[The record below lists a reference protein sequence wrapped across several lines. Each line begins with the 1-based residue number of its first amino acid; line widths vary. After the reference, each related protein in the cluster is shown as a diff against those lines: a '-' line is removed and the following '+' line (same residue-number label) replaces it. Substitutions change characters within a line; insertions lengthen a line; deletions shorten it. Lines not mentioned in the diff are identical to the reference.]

1 MQSIQFKRTN
11 VSGKKPTP
19 EQLQVGEVAINLKD
33 HVIFTKDRDHEVVQI
48 SVSPET
54 HAALESK
61 VDANKQELDS
71 TIAVNDRNIHAK
83 VDEIKQ
89 TTDATIAANHAE
101 INNKVDVIKRETDA
115 TIEANK
121 NKAASDLAGVKAELS
136 DTINANKNAA
146 AVATQELDTRINKKV
161 DDIKSRTDATI
172 ASNDKAI
179 NDKVDLI
186 KTETDR
192 TIAANKVYA
201 ENQLTD
207 TYNNLTGVIA
217 ANKQEAADNVAAL
230 TRDVEAKNSAIHSK
244 VDNNKSYTDSE
255 LARLESRIDAADG
268 SSDGKYIKKHVNTYT
283 DGYLLSKTA
292 NYFDD
297 PSARNLDYFGA
308 FRMNDLA
315 GHIAMILHVPHP
327 SGVNHARGFEFNY
340 GSNPVPT
347 VKTYGYDELG
357 NLSYSH
363 RMYHEG
369 DKPTP
374 AEIGVYSKAEIDR
387 LFQKT
392 LNFGIEGGWFKLGTL
407 TMPQQHGRTAK
418 IRLVGGNGY
427 NVGMN
432 GQANIIE
439 LVIRCGNNSPK
450 GVVFNAYYSIWYHEQ
465 HFCAIPTDGDNYD
478 LYAYYGAHTGFVLA
492 EYQVSSG
499 GVSLNLLDTP
509 EYLGGEKP
517 VADEIFDALNI
528 SSFNNFSN
536 RGTLNFAGNH
546 QGQYDIEHLNE
557 QPTNAKKMLRRF
569 RSSAPATIWH
579 ETVDDNAYRLA
590 TGYEDTNQELL
601 LTATSGL
608 HVKKL
613 TLDGGVTGNS
623 GIDIRRGPNESSH
636 FNFMDYRTGQDV
648 RNGWF
653 GFGDGQTKDFIWWN
667 DNGQNSINLIENG
680 ELHITG
686 GKGQKIVMN
695 SEVALSENA
704 RLAVKGGN
712 YGLILRN
719 DGSSFHILTT
729 DLKDSFGSWNNRR
742 PFSYDFADGGLYL
755 GGTETA
761 RCLHLGIDGSTR
773 LEDNLFFKAGSR
785 QSMDYLEFVHW
796 GASNVGRNNVL
807 SLRDSKG
814 FFAEFERKGDNTIQ
828 NTFFGKLKVNRGSD
842 AITVNAPTDS
852 ESVYVKGT
860 CNDVDN
866 WYIGKGGADNGL
878 AFYSY
883 KSNAAI
889 YLTNNGEVSLA
900 PQNTAVVNV
909 NRDRMHI
916 NGTQWVANQP
926 HVWGNQWQTEAPIFV
941 DFGTGIPNDT
951 YMPIIKARSQI
962 TGGYATKADFGI
974 YRHGA
979 VDTWGDAVI
988 RVGSAESGDSSH
1000 PNAIYT
1006 FRANGDFKAPAGL
1019 RAGVNLGV
1027 GTDPVLG
1034 GHSIAIGDNDTGL
1047 MWGGDGRINLLANGQ
1062 HIASWGVFH
1071 QEHPGLWSVGAGFWT
1086 EVDKAIISHGH
1097 LIQAND
1103 SYSTY
1108 VRDIYIRSDIRVKK
1122 DLVKFENASKTLSKI
1137 NGYKYLQKRG
1147 TNEDGSERWE
1157 ENAGLIAQ
1165 EVQAIL
1171 PELVEGDPDSEN
1183 LLRLNYNG
1191 VVGLNTAAINEH
1203 TEEIALL
1210 KEENN
1215 RLKEENKILH
1225 DRLAAIEAKL
1235 FG

>member
-19 EQLQVGEVAINLKD
+19 EQLQVGELALQLAD
-33 HVIFTKDRDHEVVQI
+33 HVIYTKDRDHEVVQI

-89 TTDATIAANHAE
+89 TTDSTIAANHAE

-186 KTETDR
+186 KAETDR

-230 TRDVEAKNSAIHSK
+230 TRDVEAKNTAIHSK

-297 PSARNLDYFGA
+297 PGARNLDYFGA
-308 FRMNDLA
+308 FRTNDLA
-315 GHIAMILHVPHP
+315 DHIDMILHVPHP
-327 SGVNHARGFEFNY
+327 SGVNHARGFEFTY
-340 GSNPVPT
+340 GSNPHAT
-347 VKTYGYDELG
+347 VRTYGYDELG

-374 AEIGVYSKAEIDR
+374 AEIGAYSKAEIDR
-387 LFQKT
+387 MFQKT
-392 LNFGIEGGWFKLGTL
+392 INFGVETGWFKIATAFI
-407 TMPQQHGRTAK
+407 PQNDGRSLK
-418 IRLVGGNGY
+418 IRLIGGNGW
-427 NVGMN
+427 NVGQT
-432 GQANIIE
+432 GQCNIIE
-439 LVIRCGNNSPK
+439 LVIRTSNGSPK
-450 GVVFNAYYSIWYHEQ
+450 GINFVAYHHVSGYENQ
-465 HFCAIPTDGDNYD
+465 FCAINTGDDTYD
-478 LYAYYGAHTGFVLA
+478 IYAYYFEFTNMVMA
-492 EYQVSSG
+492 EYQASSD
-499 GVSLNLLDTP
+499 VNLTVLDRP
-509 EYLGGEKP
+509 EYVGDKP
-517 VADEIFDALNI
+517 VADHIYDAYTI
-528 SSFNNFSN
+528 HSFNSFSN

-557 QPTNAKKMLRRF
+557 QQTNAKKMLRRF

-579 ETVDDNAYRLA
+579 ESVDDQNYRLA
-590 TGYEDTNQELL
+590 TGYTDVTQQLL
-601 LTATSGL
+601 LSAVTGL
-608 HVKKL
+608 HIRRL
-613 TLDGGVTGNS
+613 TIDGGLGSGSNA
-623 GIDIRRGPNESSH
+623 GIDIRRGPNEASH

-653 GFGDGQTKDFIWWN
+653 GFGDLTTKDFIWWN

-712 YGLILRN
+712 YGLIFRN
-719 DGSSFHILTT
+719 DGSDFHILTT
-729 DLKDSFGSWNNRR
+729 GLGDSFGPWNTRR
-742 PFSYDFADGGLYL
+742 PFSYNFADGGLYL

-785 QSMDYLEFVHW
+785 QSMDYMELVHW
-796 GASNVGRNNVL
+796 GASNTGRNNVL

-814 FFAEFERKGDNTIQ
+814 FLAEFERTGNNSIKTR
-828 NTFFGKLKVNRGSD
+828 FFGETFTDGTLYLNHMNNSSERFSINNWGNSEVGRAAVMEIGDSKGYHFYTERRTDNSLMFDVAGAFTVHGPNG
-842 AITVNAPTDS
+842 ITIKNSTGARHIWFRDDS
-852 ESVYVKGT
+852 ESEKAVIWATDEGILHIR
-860 CNDVDN
+860 NN
-866 WYIGKGGADNGL
+866 HGGPFTHHFQGAMIKLEGRVPYAADQGL
-878 AFYSY
+878 
-883 KSNAAI
+883 I
-889 YLTNNGEVSLA
+889 RGEVSGGA
-900 PQNTAVVNV
+900 YVAW
-909 NRDRMHI
+909 RDR
-916 NGTQWVANQP
+916 
-926 HVWGNQWQTEAPIFV
+926 
-941 DFGTGIPNDT
+941 
-951 YMPIIKARSQI
+951 
-962 TGGYATKADFGI
+962 
-974 YRHGA
+974 
-979 VDTWGDAVI
+979 
-988 RVGSAESGDSSH
+988 
-1000 PNAIYT
+1000 
-1006 FRANGDFKAPAGL
+1006 PAGL
-1019 RAGVNLGV
+1019 LVDCQQSVDSAHAIWKAVDWGRNYIAAMDVHCPGDSNN
-1027 GTDPVLG
+1027 TAAAVLHVQG
-1034 GHSIAIGDNDTGL
+1034 ADYQFHASGEFHATGNGNFND
-1047 MWGGDGRINLLANGQ
+1047 
-1062 HIASWGVFH
+1062 V
-1071 QEHPGLWSVGAGFWT
+1071 
-1086 EVDKAIISHGH
+1086 
-1097 LIQAND
+1097 
-1103 SYSTY
+1103 
-1108 VRDIYIRSDIRVKK
+1108 YIRSDRR
-1122 DLVKFENASKTLSKI
+1122 LKI
-1137 NGYKYLQKRG
+1137 NV
-1147 TNEDGSERWE
+1147 EDYE
-1157 ENAGLIAQ
+1157 ENAVDKVNKLKVKTYDKVKSLSDREVIAHEIGIIAQ
-1165 EVQAIL
+1165 DLQEVL
-1171 PELVEGDPDSEN
+1171 PEAVKTAKIG
-1183 LLRLNYNG
+1183 
-1191 VVGLNTAAINEH
+1191 GLDNP
-1203 TEEIALL
+1203 EEILTISNSAVNALL
-1210 KEENN
+1210 IKAVQEMS
-1215 RLKEENKILH
+1215 EENKLLRE
-1225 DRLAAIEAKL
+1225 RLAAIEAKL
-1235 FG
+1235 G

>member
-11 VSGKKPTP
+11 VAGKKPTP

-172 ASNDKAI
+172 VSNHKAI

-186 KTETDR
+186 KAETDR
-192 TIAANKVYA
+192 TIAANHAYA

-217 ANKQEAADNVAAL
+217 ANKQEAADSVAAL

-268 SSDGKYIKKHVNTYT
+268 SADGKYIKKHVNTYT

-327 SGVNHARGFEFNY
+327 SGVNHARGFEFTY
-340 GSNPVPT
+340 GSNPVHT
-347 VKTYGYDELG
+347 VRTYGYDELG
-357 NLSYSH
+357 HLAYSH

-374 AEIGVYSKAEIDR
+374 AEIGAYSKAEIDR

-392 LNFGIEGGWFKLGTL
+392 IDFGSESGWFKIATVYL
-407 TMPQQHGRTAK
+407 PQNYGRSAN

-427 NVGMN
+427 NVGQT
-432 GQANIIE
+432 GQCNIIE
-439 LVIRCGNNSPK
+439 LVLRTGNDSPK
-450 GVVFNAYYSIWYHEQ
+450 GINIVAYHHISGYDNLFCAINTSNDNYDVYAYYSQ
-465 HFCAIPTDGDNYD
+465 HTS
-478 LYAYYGAHTGFVLA
+478 LVLV
-492 EYQVSSG
+492 EYQASSD
-499 GVSLNLLDTP
+499 VNLTVLDRP
-509 EYLGGEKP
+509 EYVGEKP
-517 VADEIFDALNI
+517 VAEHIFDAYTI
-528 SSFNNFSN
+528 RSFNSFSN

-557 QPTNAKKMLRRF
+557 QQTNAKKMLRRF

-601 LTATSGL
+601 LTVTSGL

-613 TLDGGVTGNS
+613 TVDGGVTGNS
-623 GIDIRRGPNESSH
+623 GIDIRRGPNEASH
-636 FNFMDYRTGQDV
+636 FNFMDYRTGTDV

-712 YGLILRN
+712 YGLMLRN

-729 DLKDSFGSWNNRR
+729 NLKDSFGSWNNRR

-785 QSMDYLEFVHW
+785 QSMDYMELVHW
-796 GASNVGRNNVL
+796 GASNTGRNNVL

-814 FFAEFERKGDNTIQ
+814 FLAEFERLGDNTIK

-842 AITVNAPTDS
+842 AITINAETGDS
-852 ESVYVKGT
+852 SVYLLGT
-860 CNDVDN
+860 CADNNN

-883 KSNAAI
+883 ATNAAI
-889 YLTNNGEVSLA
+889 NITNAGDIALSPKGIEMTHVNNVRFYVHGERW
-900 PQNTAVVNV
+900 TASQSGGWN
-909 NRDRMHI
+909 D
-916 NGTQWVANQP
+916 QW
-926 HVWGNQWQTEAPIFV
+926 GLEAPIFV
-941 DFGTGIPNDT
+941 DHGYVGPDS
-951 YMPIIKARSQI
+951 YYPILKGRSLI
-962 TGGYATKADFGI
+962 TNQGYTTAVDFGL
-974 YRHGA
+974 RR
-979 VDTWGDAVI
+979 VPQNWGQAII
-988 RVGSAESGDSSH
+988 RVGSAEASPAAGH
-1000 PNAIYT
+1000 PQAVFEFHHDGT
-1006 FRANGDFKAPAGL
+1006 FYCPSNGNFSD
-1019 RAGVNLGV
+1019 V
-1027 GTDPVLG
+1027 
-1034 GHSIAIGDNDTGL
+1034 
-1047 MWGGDGRINLLANGQ
+1047 
-1062 HIASWGVFH
+1062 
-1071 QEHPGLWSVGAGFWT
+1071 
-1086 EVDKAIISHGH
+1086 
-1097 LIQAND
+1097 
-1103 SYSTY
+1103 
-1108 VRDIYIRSDIRVKK
+1108 YIRSDDR
-1122 DLVKFENASKTLSKI
+1122 LKI
-1137 NGYKYLQKRG
+1137 NKEELENGALEKVCRLKVYTYDKVKSIKDRSVIKREAG
-1147 TNEDGSERWE
+1147 IIAQDLEKELPEAVSKVEVDGSDVLTIS
-1157 ENAGLIAQ
+1157 NSA
-1165 EVQAIL
+1165 V
-1171 PELVEGDPDSEN
+1171 N
-1183 LLRLNYNG
+1183 
-1191 VVGLNTAAINEH
+1191 
-1203 TEEIALL
+1203 ALL
-1210 KEENN
+1210 IKAIQEMS
-1215 RLKEENKILH
+1215 EENKILRE
-1225 DRLAAIEAKL
+1225 RLAAIEAKL
-1235 FG
+1235 G

>member
-186 KTETDR
+186 KAETDR
-192 TIAANKVYA
+192 TIAANHAYA

-230 TRDVEAKNSAIHSK
+230 TRDVEAKNTAIHSK

-268 SSDGKYIKKHVNTYT
+268 SSDGKYIKKHVNTCT

-292 NYFDD
+292 NPFDD
-297 PSARNLDYFGA
+297 PSALNLDYFGA

-327 SGVNHARGFEFNY
+327 SGVNHARGFEFTY
-340 GSNPVPT
+340 GSNPVHT
-347 VKTYGYDELG
+347 VRTYGYDELG
-357 NLSYSH
+357 HLAYSH

-374 AEIGVYSKAEIDR
+374 AEIGAYSKAEIDR

-427 NVGMN
+427 NVGHN

-450 GVVFNAYYSIWYHEQ
+450 GVVFNAYYTIWHYEQ

-536 RGTLNFAGNH
+536 RGTLNFGGNH

-557 QPTNAKKMLRRF
+557 QQTNAKKKLRRF

-579 ETVDDNAYRLA
+579 ETVDDQNYRLA
-590 TGYEDTNQELL
+590 TGYDDVNQQLL
-601 LTATSGL
+601 LSAASGL

-667 DNGQNSINLIENG
+667 DNGQNSINLIEDG

-686 GKGQKIVMN
+686 GRGQKIVMN

-719 DGSSFHILTT
+719 DGTSFHILTT
-729 DLKDSFGSWNNRR
+729 DLKDSFGNWNNRR
-742 PFSYDFADGGLYL
+742 PFSYDFAEGGLDL
-755 GGTETA
+755 GGTATA

-773 LEDNLFFKAGSR
+773 IEDNLVFRAGSR
-785 QSMDYLEFVHW
+785 QSMDYIELIHW
-796 GASNVGRNNVL
+796 GNSNTGRNNVL
-807 SLRDSKG
+807 SMRDSKG
-814 FFAEFERKGDNTIQ
+814 FLAEFERTGTNGVKTR
-828 NTFFGKLKVNRGSD
+828 FFGETFTDGTLYLNQMNNSSERFSINNWGNSEVGRAAVMEVGDSKGYHFYTERRTDNIVVFDVSGALTVHGPNGITIKNSTGARHIWFRDDSEAEKAVIWATDEGILNIRNNYGGSFSHHFRGAMILSGGRVPYNSEYALIRGNISGGAWVDWRNRPAGLLVDCQDSRNQAYNIWKATHWGEQHLAAMGVHAGGGNPHVILHVGGSD
-842 AITVNAPTDS
+842 YGFGFNGDFTAGAA
-852 ESVYVKGT
+852 VY
-860 CNDVDN
+860 CNDV
-866 WYIGKGGADNGL
+866 
-878 AFYSY
+878 
-883 KSNAAI
+883 
-889 YLTNNGEVSLA
+889 
-900 PQNTAVVNV
+900 
-909 NRDRMHI
+909 
-916 NGTQWVANQP
+916 
-926 HVWGNQWQTEAPIFV
+926 
-941 DFGTGIPNDT
+941 
-951 YMPIIKARSQI
+951 
-962 TGGYATKADFGI
+962 
-974 YRHGA
+974 
-979 VDTWGDAVI
+979 
-988 RVGSAESGDSSH
+988 
-1000 PNAIYT
+1000 
-1006 FRANGDFKAPAGL
+1006 
-1019 RAGVNLGV
+1019 
-1027 GTDPVLG
+1027 
-1034 GHSIAIGDNDTGL
+1034 
-1047 MWGGDGRINLLANGQ
+1047 
-1062 HIASWGVFH
+1062 
-1071 QEHPGLWSVGAGFWT
+1071 
-1086 EVDKAIISHGH
+1086 
-1097 LIQAND
+1097 
-1103 SYSTY
+1103 
-1108 VRDIYIRSDIRVKK
+1108 YIRSDRR
-1122 DLVKFENASKTLSKI
+1122 LKI
-1137 NGYKYLQKRG
+1137 NV
-1147 TNEDGSERWE
+1147 EDYE
-1157 ENAGLIAQ
+1157 ENAVDKVNKLKVKTYDKVKSLSDREVIGHEIGIIAQ
-1165 EVQAIL
+1165 DLQEVL
-1171 PELVEGDPDSEN
+1171 PEAVSTSS
-1183 LLRLNYNG
+1183 
-1191 VVGLNTAAINEH
+1191 VGSQDNP
-1203 TEEIALL
+1203 EEILTISNSAVNALL
-1210 KEENN
+1210 IKAVQEMS
-1215 RLKEENKILH
+1215 EENKLLRE
-1225 DRLAAIEAKL
+1225 RLAAIEAKL
-1235 FG
+1235 G

>member
-230 TRDVEAKNSAIHSK
+230 TRDVEAKNTAIHSK

-268 SSDGKYIKKHVNTYT
+268 SADGKYIKKHVNTYT

-297 PSARNLDYFGA
+297 PNARNLDYFGA

-327 SGVNHARGFEFNY
+327 SGVNHARGFEFTY
-340 GSNPVPT
+340 GSNPVHT
-347 VKTYGYDELG
+347 VRTYGYDELG
-357 NLSYSH
+357 HLAYSH

-369 DKPTP
+369 DKPSP
-374 AEIGVYSKAEIDR
+374 SELNVYSKQEVDR
-387 LFQKT
+387 MFQKT
-392 LNFGIEGGWFKLGTL
+392 IDFGSESGWFKIATVYL
-407 TMPQQHGRTAK
+407 PQNYGRSAK

-427 NVGMN
+427 NVGQT
-432 GQANIIE
+432 GQCNIIE
-439 LVIRCGNNSPK
+439 LVLRTGNDSPK
-450 GVVFNAYYSIWYHEQ
+450 GINIVAYHHISGYDNQ
-465 HFCAIPTDGDNYD
+465 FCAINTSNDNYD
-478 LYAYYGAHTGFVLA
+478 IYAQYSQHTSLVLV
-492 EYQVSSG
+492 EYQASIDV
-499 GVSLNLLDTP
+499 NLTVLDRP
-509 EYLGGEKP
+509 EYVGEKP
-517 VADEIFDALNI
+517 VAEHIFDAYTI
-528 SSFNNFSN
+528 RSFNSFSN

-557 QPTNAKKMLRRF
+557 QQTNAKKMLRRF

-653 GFGDGQTKDFIWWN
+653 GFGDGQTKDFIWCN
-667 DNGQNSINLIENG
+667 DNGQNSINLIEDG

-712 YGLILRN
+712 YGLMLRN

-785 QSMDYLEFVHW
+785 QSMDYMELVHW
-796 GASNVGRNNVL
+796 GASNTGRNNVL

-814 FFAEFERKGDNTIQ
+814 FFAEFERLGDNTIK

-842 AITVNAPTDS
+842 AIIMNAESGDS
-852 ESVYVKGT
+852 SIYLLGT
-860 CNDVDN
+860 CADNNN

-883 KSNAAI
+883 ATNAAVNI
-889 YLTNNGEVSLA
+889 TNAGDIALSPKGVEMTHVNNVRFYVHGERW
-900 PQNTAVVNV
+900 TASQSGAWN
-909 NRDRMHI
+909 D
-916 NGTQWVANQP
+916 QW
-926 HVWGNQWQTEAPIFV
+926 GLEAPIFV
-941 DFGTGIPNDT
+941 DHGYVAPDC
-951 YMPIIKARSQI
+951 YYPIIKGRSLI
-962 TGGYATKADFGI
+962 TNQGYTTAVDFGM
-974 YRHGA
+974 RR
-979 VDTWGDAVI
+979 VPQNWGQAII
-988 RVGSAESGDSSH
+988 RVGSAENSPAAGH
-1000 PNAIYT
+1000 PQAVFEFHHDGT
-1006 FRANGDFKAPAGL
+1006 FYSPGNGNF
-1019 RAGVNLGV
+1019 
-1027 GTDPVLG
+1027 
-1034 GHSIAIGDNDTGL
+1034 ND
-1047 MWGGDGRINLLANGQ
+1047 
-1062 HIASWGVFH
+1062 V
-1071 QEHPGLWSVGAGFWT
+1071 
-1086 EVDKAIISHGH
+1086 
-1097 LIQAND
+1097 
-1103 SYSTY
+1103 
-1108 VRDIYIRSDIRVKK
+1108 YIRSDGR
-1122 DLVKFENASKTLSKI
+1122 LKI
-1137 NGYKYLQKRG
+1137 NV
-1147 TNEDGSERWE
+1147 EDYE
-1157 ENAGLIAQ
+1157 ENAVDKVNKLKVKTYDKVKSLNDREVIGHEIGIIAQ
-1165 EVQAIL
+1165 DLQEVL
-1171 PELVEGDPDSEN
+1171 PEAVKTAKIG
-1183 LLRLNYNG
+1183 
-1191 VVGLNTAAINEH
+1191 GLDNP
-1203 TEEIALL
+1203 EEILTISNSAVNALL
-1210 KEENN
+1210 IKAVQEMS
-1215 RLKEENKILH
+1215 EENKLLRE
-1225 DRLAAIEAKL
+1225 RLAAIEAKL
-1235 FG
+1235 G

>member
-186 KTETDR
+186 KAETDR
-192 TIAANKVYA
+192 TIAANKAYA

-230 TRDVEAKNSAIHSK
+230 TRDVEAKNTAIHSK

-297 PSARNLDYFGA
+297 PGARNLDYFGA

-340 GSNPVPT
+340 GSNVVPT

-357 NLSYSH
+357 HLAYSH

-374 AEIGVYSKAEIDR
+374 AEIGAYSKAEIDR
-387 LFQKT
+387 MFQKT
-392 LNFGIEGGWFKLGTL
+392 LDFGIESGWFKIATVYL
-407 TMPQQHGRTAK
+407 PQQYGRSAK
-418 IRLVGGNGY
+418 IRLVGGNGW
-427 NVGMN
+427 NVGKT
-432 GQANIIE
+432 GQCNIIE
-439 LVIRCGNNSPK
+439 LVIRTGNGSPK
-450 GVVFNAYYSIWYHEQ
+450 GINFVAYHHVSGDDNQ
-465 HFCAIPTDGDNYD
+465 FCAINTSDDNYD
-478 LYAYYGAHTGFVLA
+478 IYAYYAGCTNMVMA
-492 EYQVSSG
+492 EYQASSD
-499 GVSLNLLDTP
+499 VNLTVLDHP
-509 EYLGGEKP
+509 EYIGEKP
-517 VADEIFDALNI
+517 VSEHIFDAYTI
-528 SSFNNFSN
+528 YSFNSFSN
-536 RGTLNFAGNH
+536 KGTLNFGGNH

-557 QPTNAKKMLRRF
+557 QQTNAKKKLRRF
-569 RSSAPATIWH
+569 RSSGPATIWH
-579 ETVDDNAYRLA
+579 ETVDDNQYRLA

-613 TLDGGVTGNS
+613 TLDGGVGNA
-623 GIDIRRGPNESSH
+623 GIDIRRGPNEASH

-667 DNGQNSINLIENG
+667 DNGQNSLNLLENG
-680 ELHITG
+680 ELQISG
-686 GKGQKIVMN
+686 GKGQKIVMY

-719 DGSSFHILTT
+719 DGASFHILTT

-785 QSMDYLEFVHW
+785 QSMDYMELVHW
-796 GASNVGRNNVL
+796 GASNIGRNNVL

-814 FFAEFERKGDNTIQ
+814 FFAEFERLGDNTIK
-828 NTFFGKLKVNRGSD
+828 NSFFGKLKVNRGSD

-889 YLTNNGEVSLA
+889 YLTNNGEVLLA
-900 PQNTAVVNV
+900 PQNTAIVNV
-909 NRDRMHI
+909 NRDRIHI

-926 HVWGNQWQTEAPIFV
+926 HGWGNQWLSEAPIFV
-941 DFGTGIPNDT
+941 DFGTGVPNDT

-974 YRHGA
+974 YRHGT
-979 VDTWGDAVI
+979 DTWGDAVI

-1047 MWGGDGRINLLANGQ
+1047 VWGGDGRINMFANGQ
-1062 HIASWGVFH
+1062 HIASWGTMY
-1071 QEHPGLWSVGAGFWT
+1071 QEHSGLWGSHGGLWT

-1097 LIQAND
+1097 LVQAND
-1103 SYSTY
+1103 NYSTY

-1191 VVGLNTAAINEH
+1191 VIGLITAAINEH

>member
-19 EQLQVGEVAINLKD
+19 EQLQVGELALQLAD
-33 HVIFTKDRDHEVVQI
+33 HVIYTKDRDHEVVQI

-89 TTDATIAANHAE
+89 TTDSTIAANHAE

-172 ASNDKAI
+172 ASNHKAI

-186 KTETDR
+186 KAETDR
-192 TIAANKVYA
+192 TIAANQAYA

-217 ANKQEAADNVAAL
+217 ANKQEAADSVAAL

-268 SSDGKYIKKHVNTYT
+268 SADGKYIKKHVNTYT

-297 PSARNLDYFGA
+297 PNARNLDYFGA

-327 SGVNHARGFEFNY
+327 SGVNHARGFEFTY
-340 GSNPVPT
+340 GSNPVHT
-347 VKTYGYDELG
+347 VRTYGYDELG
-357 NLSYSH
+357 HLAYSH

-369 DKPTP
+369 DKPSP
-374 AEIGVYSKAEIDR
+374 SELNVYSKQEVDR
-387 LFQKT
+387 MFQKT
-392 LNFGIEGGWFKLGTL
+392 IDFGSESGWFKIATVYL
-407 TMPQQHGRTAK
+407 PQNYGRSAK

-427 NVGMN
+427 NVGQT
-432 GQANIIE
+432 GQCNIIE
-439 LVIRCGNNSPK
+439 LVLRTGNDSPK
-450 GVVFNAYYSIWYHEQ
+450 GINIVAYHHISGYDNQ
-465 HFCAIPTDGDNYD
+465 FCAINTSNDNYD
-478 LYAYYGAHTGFVLA
+478 IYAQYSQHTSLVLV
-492 EYQVSSG
+492 EYQASNDV
-499 GVSLNLLDTP
+499 NLTVLDRP
-509 EYLGGEKP
+509 EYVGEKP
-517 VADEIFDALNI
+517 VAEHIFDAYTI
-528 SSFNNFSN
+528 RSFNSFSN

-557 QPTNAKKMLRRF
+557 QQTNAKKMLRRF

-601 LTATSGL
+601 LTVTSGL

-613 TLDGGVTGNS
+613 TLDGGITGNA
-623 GIDIRRGPNESSH
+623 GIDIRRGPNEASH

-653 GFGDGQTKDFIWWN
+653 GFGDRTTKDFIWWN

-719 DGSSFHILTT
+719 DGSGFHILTT

-773 LEDNLFFKAGSR
+773 IEDNLVFRSGSR
-785 QSMDYLEFVHW
+785 QSMDYIEMIHW
-796 GASNVGRNNVL
+796 GNSNTGRNNVL
-807 SLRDSKG
+807 SMRDSKG
-814 FFAEFERKGDNTIQ
+814 FLAEFERTGTNSIKTRFFGETFTDGTFYLNQMNNSSERFVINNWGNSEVGRAAVLEVGDSKGYHFYAERRTDNSSLFSVGGALFVHGPSGITIKNSAGARHVWFKDDYDNEKAVIWATDEGILHLRNNHEGAFSHHFQ
-828 NTFFGKLKVNRGSD
+828 GAMIKLEGRVPYDAAKGLLRGEVDGGAYIAWRDRPAGLLVDCQKSIDSAHAVWKAVDWGRQYIAAMDVHCPGDGNNTAAAVLHVQAADYQFHASGEFHASGNGNFNDVYIRSDRRLKDNVEDYTGNALSLIGKLKVKTYD
-842 AITVNAPTDS
+842 K
-852 ESVYVKGT
+852 VKSLK
-860 CNDVDN
+860 DREI
-866 WYIGKGGADNGL
+866 IGHE
-878 AFYSY
+878 
-883 KSNAAI
+883 I
-889 YLTNNGEVSLA
+889 
-900 PQNTAVVNV
+900 
-909 NRDRMHI
+909 
-916 NGTQWVANQP
+916 
-926 HVWGNQWQTEAPIFV
+926 
-941 DFGTGIPNDT
+941 GI
-951 YMPIIKARSQI
+951 
-962 TGGYATKADFGI
+962 
-974 YRHGA
+974 
-979 VDTWGDAVI
+979 
-988 RVGSAESGDSSH
+988 
-1000 PNAIYT
+1000 
-1006 FRANGDFKAPAGL
+1006 
-1019 RAGVNLGV
+1019 
-1027 GTDPVLG
+1027 
-1034 GHSIAIGDNDTGL
+1034 
-1047 MWGGDGRINLLANGQ
+1047 
-1062 HIASWGVFH
+1062 
-1071 QEHPGLWSVGAGFWT
+1071 
-1086 EVDKAIISHGH
+1086 
-1097 LIQAND
+1097 
-1103 SYSTY
+1103 
-1108 VRDIYIRSDIRVKK
+1108 
-1122 DLVKFENASKTLSKI
+1122 
-1137 NGYKYLQKRG
+1137 
-1147 TNEDGSERWE
+1147 
-1157 ENAGLIAQ
+1157 IAQ
-1165 EVQAIL
+1165 DLQEIL
-1171 PELVEGDPDSEN
+1171 PEAVKSSKVGNLDNPDDVLTISN
-1183 LLRLNYNG
+1183 SAVN
-1191 VVGLNTAAINEH
+1191 
-1203 TEEIALL
+1203 ALL
-1210 KEENN
+1210 IKAVQEMS
-1215 RLKEENKILH
+1215 EENKLLRE
-1225 DRLAAIEAKL
+1225 RLAAIEAKL
-1235 FG
+1235 G

>member
-89 TTDATIAANHAE
+89 TTDSTIAANHTE

-186 KTETDR
+186 KAETDR

-230 TRDVEAKNSAIHSK
+230 TRDVEAKNTAIHSK

-268 SSDGKYIKKHVNTYT
+268 SADGKYIKKHVNTYT

-297 PSARNLDYFGA
+297 PNARNLDYFGA

-327 SGVNHARGFEFNY
+327 SGVNHARGFEFTY
-340 GSNPVPT
+340 GSNPVHT
-347 VKTYGYDELG
+347 VRTYGYDELG
-357 NLSYSH
+357 HLAYSH

-374 AEIGVYSKAEIDR
+374 SELNVYSKQEVDR
-387 LFQKT
+387 MFQKT
-392 LNFGIEGGWFKLGTL
+392 INFGVETGWFKIATAFI
-407 TMPQQHGRTAK
+407 PQNDGRSLK
-418 IRLVGGNGY
+418 IRLIGGNGW
-427 NVGMN
+427 NVGQT
-432 GQANIIE
+432 GQCNIIE
-439 LVIRCGNNSPK
+439 LVIRTSNGSPK
-450 GVVFNAYYSIWYHEQ
+450 GINFVAYHHVSGYENQ
-465 HFCAIPTDGDNYD
+465 FCAINTGDDTYD
-478 LYAYYGAHTGFVLA
+478 IYAYYYEFTNMVMA
-492 EYQVSSG
+492 EYQASSD
-499 GVSLNLLDTP
+499 VNLTVFDRP
-509 EYLGGEKP
+509 EYVGEKP
-517 VADEIFDALNI
+517 VADHIYDAYTI
-528 SSFNNFSN
+528 HSFNSFSN

-546 QGQYDIEHLNE
+546 QGQYDIEHMNE

-569 RSSAPATIWH
+569 RSSASATIWH
-579 ETVDDNAYRLA
+579 ETVDDQNYRLA
-590 TGYEDTNQELL
+590 TGGTDSGQQLL
-601 LTATSGL
+601 LSSGTGL
-608 HVKKL
+608 HIRRL
-613 TLDGGVTGNS
+613 TIDGGLGSGSNA

-653 GFGDGQTKDFIWWN
+653 GFGDLTTKDFIWWN

-686 GKGQKIVMN
+686 GRGQKIVMN

-712 YGLILRN
+712 YGVIFRN
-719 DGSSFHILTT
+719 DGISFHLLTT

-742 PFSYDFADGGLYL
+742 PFSYDFAEGGLDL
-755 GGTETA
+755 GGTATA

-773 LEDNLFFKAGSR
+773 IEDNLVFRAGSR
-785 QSMDYLEFVHW
+785 QSMDYIEMIHW
-796 GASNVGRNNVL
+796 GNSNTARDNVL
-807 SLRDSKG
+807 SMKDSKG
-814 FFAEFERKGDNTIQ
+814 FLAEFERVGGTNGVKTRFFGETFTDGTLYLNQMNNSSERFSINNWGNSEVGRAAVMEIGDSKGYHFYTERRTDNSLMFDVAGAFTVHGPSGITIKNSDGARHIWFRDNSDTEKAVIWATDEGILHIRNNHGGPFGHHFKGAMIQ
-828 NTFFGKLKVNRGSD
+828 LEGRVPYAADQGLLRGEVSGGAYIAWRDRPAGLLVDCQQSVDSAHAVWKAVDWGRQYIAAMDVHCPGDGNNTAAAVLHVQAADYQFHASGEFHASGNGNFNDVYIRSDRRLKDNIEDYTGNALSLIGKLKVKTYD
-842 AITVNAPTDS
+842 K
-852 ESVYVKGT
+852 VKSLK
-860 CNDVDN
+860 DREI
-866 WYIGKGGADNGL
+866 IGHE
-878 AFYSY
+878 
-883 KSNAAI
+883 I
-889 YLTNNGEVSLA
+889 
-900 PQNTAVVNV
+900 
-909 NRDRMHI
+909 
-916 NGTQWVANQP
+916 
-926 HVWGNQWQTEAPIFV
+926 
-941 DFGTGIPNDT
+941 GI
-951 YMPIIKARSQI
+951 
-962 TGGYATKADFGI
+962 
-974 YRHGA
+974 
-979 VDTWGDAVI
+979 
-988 RVGSAESGDSSH
+988 
-1000 PNAIYT
+1000 
-1006 FRANGDFKAPAGL
+1006 
-1019 RAGVNLGV
+1019 
-1027 GTDPVLG
+1027 
-1034 GHSIAIGDNDTGL
+1034 
-1047 MWGGDGRINLLANGQ
+1047 
-1062 HIASWGVFH
+1062 
-1071 QEHPGLWSVGAGFWT
+1071 
-1086 EVDKAIISHGH
+1086 
-1097 LIQAND
+1097 
-1103 SYSTY
+1103 
-1108 VRDIYIRSDIRVKK
+1108 
-1122 DLVKFENASKTLSKI
+1122 
-1137 NGYKYLQKRG
+1137 
-1147 TNEDGSERWE
+1147 
-1157 ENAGLIAQ
+1157 IAQ
-1165 EVQAIL
+1165 DLQEIL
-1171 PELVEGDPDSEN
+1171 PEAVKSSKVGNLDNPDDVLTISN
-1183 LLRLNYNG
+1183 SAVN
-1191 VVGLNTAAINEH
+1191 
-1203 TEEIALL
+1203 ALL
-1210 KEENN
+1210 IKAVQEMS
-1215 RLKEENKILH
+1215 EENKILRE
-1225 DRLAAIEAKL
+1225 RLAAIEAKL
-1235 FG
+1235 G

>member
-11 VSGKKPTP
+11 VAGKKPTP
-19 EQLQVGEVAINLKD
+19 EQLQVGELALQLAD
-33 HVIFTKDRDHEVVQI
+33 HVIYTKDRDHEVVQI

-186 KTETDR
+186 KAETDR
-192 TIAANKVYA
+192 TIAANKAYA

-230 TRDVEAKNSAIHSK
+230 TRDVEAKNTAIHSK

-268 SSDGKYIKKHVNTYT
+268 SADGKYIKKHVNTYT

-327 SGVNHARGFEFNY
+327 SGVNHARGFEFTY
-340 GSNPVPT
+340 GSNPVHT
-347 VKTYGYDELG
+347 VRTYGYDELG
-357 NLSYSH
+357 HLAYSH

-374 AEIGVYSKAEIDR
+374 AEIGAYSKAEIDR

-392 LNFGIEGGWFKLGTL
+392 IDFGSESGWFKIATVYL
-407 TMPQQHGRTAK
+407 PQNYGRSAK

-427 NVGMN
+427 NVGQT
-432 GQANIIE
+432 GQCNIIE
-439 LVIRCGNNSPK
+439 LVLRTGNDSPK
-450 GVVFNAYYSIWYHEQ
+450 GINIVAYHHISGYDNQ
-465 HFCAIPTDGDNYD
+465 FCAINTSNDNYD
-478 LYAYYGAHTGFVLA
+478 IYAQYSQHTSLVLV
-492 EYQVSSG
+492 EYQASSD
-499 GVSLNLLDTP
+499 VNLTVLDRP
-509 EYLGGEKP
+509 EYVGEKP
-517 VADEIFDALNI
+517 VAEHIFDAYTI
-528 SSFNNFSN
+528 RSFNSFSN

-569 RSSAPATIWH
+569 RSCAPATIWH

-601 LTATSGL
+601 LTVTSGL

-653 GFGDGQTKDFIWWN
+653 GFGDGTTKDFIWWN
-667 DNGQNSINLIENG
+667 DNGQNSINLIEDG

-712 YGLILRN
+712 YGLMLRN

-755 GGTETA
+755 GGTATA

-785 QSMDYLEFVHW
+785 QSMDYMELVHW
-796 GASNVGRNNVL
+796 GASNTGRNNVL

-814 FFAEFERKGDNTIQ
+814 FFAEFERLGDNTIK

-842 AITVNAPTDS
+842 AIIMNAETGDS
-852 ESVYVKGT
+852 SIYLLGT
-860 CNDVDN
+860 CADNNN

-883 KSNAAI
+883 ATNAAVNI
-889 YLTNNGEVSLA
+889 TNAGDIALSPKGVEMTHVNNVRFYVHGERW
-900 PQNTAVVNV
+900 TASQSGGWG
-909 NRDRMHI
+909 D
-916 NGTQWVANQP
+916 QW
-926 HVWGNQWQTEAPIFV
+926 GLEAPIFV
-941 DFGTGIPNDT
+941 DHGYVGPDS
-951 YMPIIKARSQI
+951 YYPIIKGRSLI
-962 TGGYATKADFGI
+962 TNQGYTTAVDFGL
-974 YRHGA
+974 RR
-979 VDTWGDAVI
+979 VPQNWGQAII
-988 RVGSAESGDSSH
+988 RVGSAENSPAAGH
-1000 PNAIYT
+1000 PQAVFEFHHDGT
-1006 FRANGDFKAPAGL
+1006 FYCPGNGNF
-1019 RAGVNLGV
+1019 
-1027 GTDPVLG
+1027 
-1034 GHSIAIGDNDTGL
+1034 ND
-1047 MWGGDGRINLLANGQ
+1047 
-1062 HIASWGVFH
+1062 V
-1071 QEHPGLWSVGAGFWT
+1071 
-1086 EVDKAIISHGH
+1086 
-1097 LIQAND
+1097 
-1103 SYSTY
+1103 
-1108 VRDIYIRSDIRVKK
+1108 YIRSDRR
-1122 DLVKFENASKTLSKI
+1122 LKI
-1137 NGYKYLQKRG
+1137 NV
-1147 TNEDGSERWE
+1147 EDYE
-1157 ENAGLIAQ
+1157 ENAVDKVNKLKVKTYDKVKSLNDREVIGHEIGIIAQ
-1165 EVQAIL
+1165 DLQEVL
-1171 PELVEGDPDSEN
+1171 PEAVK
-1183 LLRLNYNG
+1183 
-1191 VVGLNTAAINEH
+1191 TANIGGFDNP
-1203 TEEIALL
+1203 EEILTISNSAVNALL
-1210 KEENN
+1210 IKAVQEMS
-1215 RLKEENKILH
+1215 EENKLLRE
-1225 DRLAAIEAKL
+1225 RLAAIEAKL
-1235 FG
+1235 G

>member
-172 ASNDKAI
+172 VSNHKAI

-186 KTETDR
+186 KAETDR
-192 TIAANKVYA
+192 TIAANHAYA

-230 TRDVEAKNSAIHSK
+230 TRDVEAKNTAIHSK

-268 SSDGKYIKKHVNTYT
+268 SSDGKYIKKHVNTCT

-292 NYFDD
+292 NPFDD
-297 PSARNLDYFGA
+297 PSALNLDYFGA

-327 SGVNHARGFEFNY
+327 SGVNHARGFEFTY
-340 GSNPVPT
+340 GSNPVHT
-347 VKTYGYDELG
+347 VRTYGYDELG
-357 NLSYSH
+357 HLAYSH

-374 AEIGVYSKAEIDR
+374 AEIGAYSKAEIDR

-427 NVGMN
+427 NVGHN

-450 GVVFNAYYSIWYHEQ
+450 GVVFNAYYTIWHYEQ

-536 RGTLNFAGNH
+536 RGTLNFGGNH

-557 QPTNAKKMLRRF
+557 QQTNAKKKLRRF

-579 ETVDDNAYRLA
+579 ETVDDQNYRLA
-590 TGYEDTNQELL
+590 TGYDDVNQQLL
-601 LTATSGL
+601 LSAASGL

-623 GIDIRRGPNESSH
+623 GIDIRRGPNEASH

-712 YGLILRN
+712 YGLIFRN
-719 DGSSFHILTT
+719 DGTSFHILTT
-729 DLKDSFGSWNNRR
+729 NLKDSFGNWNNRR
-742 PFSYDFADGGLYL
+742 PFSYDFAEGGLVL
-755 GGTETA
+755 GGTATA

-773 LEDNLFFKAGSR
+773 IEDNMVFRSGSR
-785 QSMDYLEFVHW
+785 QSMDYIELIHW
-796 GASNVGRNNVL
+796 GASNTGRNNVL
-807 SLRDSKG
+807 SMRDSKG
-814 FFAEFERKGDNTIQ
+814 FLAEFERVGGTNGVKTR
-828 NTFFGKLKVNRGSD
+828 FFGETFTDGTLYLNQMNNSSERFSINNWGNSEVGRAAVMEIGDSKGYHFYTERRTDNSLAFDVAGAFTVHGPNG
-842 AITVNAPTDS
+842 ITVKNSTGARHIWFRDDSDTEKAVIWATDEGILHIRNNHGGQFSHHFQGAMIKAGERVPYNS
-852 ESVYVKGT
+852 EYALIRGDISGGAWVDWRARPAGLLVDCQDSRNQAYNIWKATHWGEQHLAAMGVHAGGGNPHVVLHVGGNDYGFAFNGDFTAGAAVY
-860 CNDVDN
+860 CNDV
-866 WYIGKGGADNGL
+866 
-878 AFYSY
+878 
-883 KSNAAI
+883 
-889 YLTNNGEVSLA
+889 
-900 PQNTAVVNV
+900 
-909 NRDRMHI
+909 
-916 NGTQWVANQP
+916 
-926 HVWGNQWQTEAPIFV
+926 
-941 DFGTGIPNDT
+941 
-951 YMPIIKARSQI
+951 
-962 TGGYATKADFGI
+962 
-974 YRHGA
+974 
-979 VDTWGDAVI
+979 
-988 RVGSAESGDSSH
+988 
-1000 PNAIYT
+1000 
-1006 FRANGDFKAPAGL
+1006 
-1019 RAGVNLGV
+1019 
-1027 GTDPVLG
+1027 
-1034 GHSIAIGDNDTGL
+1034 
-1047 MWGGDGRINLLANGQ
+1047 
-1062 HIASWGVFH
+1062 
-1071 QEHPGLWSVGAGFWT
+1071 
-1086 EVDKAIISHGH
+1086 
-1097 LIQAND
+1097 
-1103 SYSTY
+1103 
-1108 VRDIYIRSDIRVKK
+1108 YIRSDRR
-1122 DLVKFENASKTLSKI
+1122 LKI
-1137 NGYKYLQKRG
+1137 NV
-1147 TNEDGSERWE
+1147 EDYE
-1157 ENAGLIAQ
+1157 ENAVDKVNKLKVKTYDKVKSLSDREVIAHEIGIIAQ
-1165 EVQAIL
+1165 DLQEIL
-1171 PELVEGDPDSEN
+1171 PEAVSTSN
-1183 LLRLNYNG
+1183 
-1191 VVGLNTAAINEH
+1191 VGSLDNP
-1203 TEEIALL
+1203 EEILTISNSAVNALL
-1210 KEENN
+1210 IKAVQEMS
-1215 RLKEENKILH
+1215 EENKLLRE
-1225 DRLAAIEAKL
+1225 RLAAIEAKL
-1235 FG
+1235 G

>member
-19 EQLQVGEVAINLKD
+19 EQLQVGELALQLAD
-33 HVIFTKDRDHEVVQI
+33 HVIYTKDRDHEVVQI

-89 TTDATIAANHAE
+89 TTDSTIAANHAE

-186 KTETDR
+186 KAETDR

-230 TRDVEAKNSAIHSK
+230 TRDVEAKNTAIHSK

-297 PSARNLDYFGA
+297 PGARNLDYFGA
-308 FRMNDLA
+308 FRTNDLA
-315 GHIAMILHVPHP
+315 DHIAMILHVPHP
-327 SGVNHARGFEFNY
+327 SGVNHARGFEFTY
-340 GSNPVPT
+340 GSNPHAT
-347 VKTYGYDELG
+347 VRTYGYDELG
-357 NLSYSH
+357 HLAYSH

-374 AEIGVYSKAEIDR
+374 AEIGAYSKAEIDR
-387 LFQKT
+387 MFQKT
-392 LNFGIEGGWFKLGTL
+392 INFGVETGWFKIATAFI
-407 TMPQQHGRTAK
+407 PQNDGRSLK
-418 IRLVGGNGY
+418 IRLIGGNGW
-427 NVGMN
+427 NVGQT
-432 GQANIIE
+432 GQCNIIE
-439 LVIRCGNNSPK
+439 LVIRTSNGSPK
-450 GVVFNAYYSIWYHEQ
+450 GINFVAYHHVSGYENQ
-465 HFCAIPTDGDNYD
+465 FCAINTGDDTYD
-478 LYAYYGAHTGFVLA
+478 IYAYYFEYTNMVMA
-492 EYQVSSG
+492 EYQASNDV
-499 GVSLNLLDTP
+499 NLTVLDRP
-509 EYLGGEKP
+509 EYVGDKP
-517 VADEIFDALNI
+517 VADHIYDAYTI
-528 SSFNNFSN
+528 HSFNSFSN

-546 QGQYDIEHLNE
+546 QGQYDIEHMNE

-579 ETVDDNAYRLA
+579 ESVDDQNYRLA
-590 TGYEDTNQELL
+590 TGYTDVTQQLL
-601 LTATSGL
+601 LSAATGL
-608 HVKKL
+608 HIRRL
-613 TLDGGVTGNS
+613 TIDGGLGSGSNA
-623 GIDIRRGPNESSH
+623 GIDIRRGPNEASH

-653 GFGDGQTKDFIWWN
+653 GFGDLTTKDFIWWN

-719 DGSSFHILTT
+719 DGSNFHILTT
-729 DLKDSFGSWNNRR
+729 DLKDSFGNWNNRR
-742 PFSYDFADGGLYL
+742 PFSYNFEDGGLYL

-773 LEDNLFFKAGSR
+773 LEDNLFFKSGSR
-785 QSMDYLEFVHW
+785 QSMDYMELVHW
-796 GASNVGRNNVL
+796 GASNTGRNNVL

-814 FFAEFERKGDNTIQ
+814 FLAEFERVGGTNGVKTR
-828 NTFFGKLKVNRGSD
+828 FFGETFTDGTLYLNQMNNSSERFSINNWGNSEVGRAAVMEIGDSKGYHFYTERRTDDTVLFDVAGALTVRGPNG
-842 AITVNAPTDS
+842 ITIKNSTGARHIWFRDDS
-852 ESVYVKGT
+852 ETEKAVIWATDEGILHIRNNY
-860 CNDVDN
+860 
-866 WYIGKGGADNGL
+866 GGQFTHHFQGAMIKLEGRVPYAADQGL
-878 AFYSY
+878 
-883 KSNAAI
+883 I
-889 YLTNNGEVSLA
+889 RGEVSGGA
-900 PQNTAVVNV
+900 YVAW
-909 NRDRMHI
+909 RDR
-916 NGTQWVANQP
+916 
-926 HVWGNQWQTEAPIFV
+926 
-941 DFGTGIPNDT
+941 
-951 YMPIIKARSQI
+951 
-962 TGGYATKADFGI
+962 
-974 YRHGA
+974 
-979 VDTWGDAVI
+979 
-988 RVGSAESGDSSH
+988 
-1000 PNAIYT
+1000 
-1006 FRANGDFKAPAGL
+1006 PAGL
-1019 RAGVNLGV
+1019 LVDCQQSVDSAHAIWKAVDWGRNYIAAMDVHCPGDSNN
-1027 GTDPVLG
+1027 TAAAVLHVQG
-1034 GHSIAIGDNDTGL
+1034 ADYQFHASGEFHATGNGNFND
-1047 MWGGDGRINLLANGQ
+1047 
-1062 HIASWGVFH
+1062 V
-1071 QEHPGLWSVGAGFWT
+1071 
-1086 EVDKAIISHGH
+1086 
-1097 LIQAND
+1097 
-1103 SYSTY
+1103 
-1108 VRDIYIRSDIRVKK
+1108 YIRSDRR
-1122 DLVKFENASKTLSKI
+1122 LKI
-1137 NGYKYLQKRG
+1137 NV
-1147 TNEDGSERWE
+1147 EDYE
-1157 ENAGLIAQ
+1157 ENAVDKVNKLKVKTYDKVKSLNDREVIGHEIGIIAQ
-1165 EVQAIL
+1165 DLQEVL
-1171 PELVEGDPDSEN
+1171 PEAVKTAKIG
-1183 LLRLNYNG
+1183 
-1191 VVGLNTAAINEH
+1191 GLDNP
-1203 TEEIALL
+1203 EEILTISNSAVNALL
-1210 KEENN
+1210 IKAIQEMS
-1215 RLKEENKILH
+1215 EENKILRE
-1225 DRLAAIEAKL
+1225 RLAAIEAKL
-1235 FG
+1235 G

>member
-11 VSGKKPTP
+11 VAGKKPTP
-19 EQLQVGEVAINLKD
+19 EQLQVGELALQLAD
-33 HVIFTKDRDHEVVQI
+33 HVIYTKDRDHEVVQI

-186 KTETDR
+186 KAETDR
-192 TIAANKVYA
+192 TIAANKAYA

-230 TRDVEAKNSAIHSK
+230 TRDVEAKNTAIHSK

-268 SSDGKYIKKHVNTYT
+268 SADGKYIKKHVNTYT

-327 SGVNHARGFEFNY
+327 SGVNHARGFEFTY
-340 GSNPVPT
+340 GSNPVHT
-347 VKTYGYDELG
+347 VRTYGYDELG
-357 NLSYSH
+357 HLAYSH

-374 AEIGVYSKAEIDR
+374 AEIGAYSKAEIDR

-392 LNFGIEGGWFKLGTL
+392 IDFGSESGWFKIATVYL
-407 TMPQQHGRTAK
+407 PQNYGRSAK

-427 NVGMN
+427 NVGQT
-432 GQANIIE
+432 GQCNIIE
-439 LVIRCGNNSPK
+439 LVLRTGNDSPK
-450 GVVFNAYYSIWYHEQ
+450 GINIVAYHHISGYDNQ
-465 HFCAIPTDGDNYD
+465 FCAINTSNDNYD
-478 LYAYYGAHTGFVLA
+478 IYAQYSQHTSLVLV
-492 EYQVSSG
+492 EYQASSD
-499 GVSLNLLDTP
+499 VNLTVLDRP
-509 EYLGGEKP
+509 EYVGEKP
-517 VADEIFDALNI
+517 VADHIYDAYTI
-528 SSFNNFSN
+528 RSFNSFSN

-546 QGQYDIEHLNE
+546 QGQYDIEHMNE
-557 QPTNAKKMLRRF
+557 QQTNAKKMLRRF

-601 LTATSGL
+601 LTVTSGL

-653 GFGDGQTKDFIWWN
+653 GFGDGTTKDFIWWN
-667 DNGQNSINLIENG
+667 DNGQNSINLIEDG

-712 YGLILRN
+712 YGLMLRN

-755 GGTETA
+755 GGTATA

-785 QSMDYLEFVHW
+785 QSMDYMELVHW
-796 GASNVGRNNVL
+796 GASNTGRNNVL

-814 FFAEFERKGDNTIQ
+814 FFAEFERLGDNTIK

-842 AITVNAPTDS
+842 AIIMNAETGDS
-852 ESVYVKGT
+852 SIYLLGT
-860 CNDVDN
+860 CADNNN

-883 KSNAAI
+883 ATNAAVNI
-889 YLTNNGEVSLA
+889 TNAGDIALSPKGVEMTHVNNVRFYVHGERW
-900 PQNTAVVNV
+900 TASQSGGWG
-909 NRDRMHI
+909 D
-916 NGTQWVANQP
+916 QW
-926 HVWGNQWQTEAPIFV
+926 GLEAPIFV
-941 DFGTGIPNDT
+941 DHGYVGPDS
-951 YMPIIKARSQI
+951 YYPIIKGRSLI
-962 TGGYATKADFGI
+962 TNQGYTTAVDFGM
-974 YRHGA
+974 RR
-979 VDTWGDAVI
+979 VPQNWGQAII
-988 RVGSAESGDSSH
+988 RVGSAEASPAAGH
-1000 PNAIYT
+1000 PQAVFEFHHDGT
-1006 FRANGDFKAPAGL
+1006 FYCPSNGNF
-1019 RAGVNLGV
+1019 
-1027 GTDPVLG
+1027 
-1034 GHSIAIGDNDTGL
+1034 ND
-1047 MWGGDGRINLLANGQ
+1047 
-1062 HIASWGVFH
+1062 V
-1071 QEHPGLWSVGAGFWT
+1071 
-1086 EVDKAIISHGH
+1086 
-1097 LIQAND
+1097 
-1103 SYSTY
+1103 
-1108 VRDIYIRSDIRVKK
+1108 YIRSDRR
-1122 DLVKFENASKTLSKI
+1122 LKI
-1137 NGYKYLQKRG
+1137 NV
-1147 TNEDGSERWE
+1147 EDYE
-1157 ENAGLIAQ
+1157 ENAVDKVNKLKVKTYDKVKSLNDREVIGHEIGIIAQ
-1165 EVQAIL
+1165 DLQEVL
-1171 PELVEGDPDSEN
+1171 PEAVK
-1183 LLRLNYNG
+1183 
-1191 VVGLNTAAINEH
+1191 TANIGGFDNP
-1203 TEEIALL
+1203 EEILTISNSAVNALL
-1210 KEENN
+1210 IKAVQEMS
-1215 RLKEENKILH
+1215 EENKLLRE
-1225 DRLAAIEAKL
+1225 RLAAIEAKL
-1235 FG
+1235 G

>member
-186 KTETDR
+186 KAETDR
-192 TIAANKVYA
+192 TIAANKAYA

-230 TRDVEAKNSAIHSK
+230 TRDVEAKNTAIHSK

-297 PSARNLDYFGA
+297 PNARNLDYFGA

-315 GHIAMILHVPHP
+315 GHLALALHVPHP
-327 SGVNHARGFEFNY
+327 SGLNHSRGFDFTY
-340 GSNPVPT
+340 GSNVVPT

-357 NLSYSH
+357 HLAYSH

-374 AEIGVYSKAEIDR
+374 AEIGAYSKAEIDR
-387 LFQKT
+387 MFQKT
-392 LNFGIEGGWFKLGTL
+392 LDFGIESGWFKIATVYL
-407 TMPQQHGRTAK
+407 PQNYGRSAK

-427 NVGMN
+427 NVGQT
-432 GQANIIE
+432 GQCNIIE
-439 LVIRCGNNSPK
+439 LVLRTGNDSPK
-450 GVVFNAYYSIWYHEQ
+450 GINIVAYHHISGYDNLFCAINTSNDNYDIYAYYSQ
-465 HFCAIPTDGDNYD
+465 HTS
-478 LYAYYGAHTGFVLA
+478 LVLV
-492 EYQVSSG
+492 EYQASTDV
-499 GVSLNLLDTP
+499 NLTVLDRP
-509 EYLGGEKP
+509 EYVGEKP
-517 VADEIFDALNI
+517 VAEHIFDAYTI
-528 SSFNNFSN
+528 HSFNSFSN
-536 RGTLNFAGNH
+536 RGTLNFAGNP

-569 RSSAPATIWH
+569 RSSALATIWH

-590 TGYEDTNQELL
+590 TGFTDSGQQLL
-601 LTATSGL
+601 LTTTGL
-608 HVKKL
+608 HVKRL
-613 TLDGGVTGNS
+613 TLDGGAAGGNA
-623 GIDIRRGPNESSH
+623 GIDIRRGPNEASH

-653 GFGDGQTKDFIWWN
+653 GFGDLTTKDFIWWN

-680 ELHITG
+680 ELQISG

-704 RLAVKGGN
+704 RLAVRGGN
-712 YGLILRN
+712 YGVIFRN
-719 DGSSFHILTT
+719 DGTSFHLLTT
-729 DLKDSFGSWNNRR
+729 DLKDSFGTWNNRR
-742 PFSYDFADGGLYL
+742 PFSYDFATGGLDL

-773 LEDNLFFKAGSR
+773 IEDNLVFRAGSR

-814 FFAEFERKGDNTIQ
+814 FLAEFERKGDNTIQ
-828 NTFFGKLKVNRGSD
+828 NTFFGRFKVNGDSN
-842 AITVNAPTDS
+842 AITINAPTDS
-852 ESVYVKGT
+852 DAVYVKGT

-866 WYIGKGGADNGL
+866 WYIGKGGAGNGL
-878 AFYSY
+878 VFCSY
-883 KSNAAI
+883 KTNAAVH
-889 YLTNNGEVSLA
+889 LTDNGEVLLA
-900 PQNTAVVNV
+900 PQNTAIVNI
-909 NRDRMHI
+909 NRDRIHI

-926 HVWGNQWQTEAPIFV
+926 HGWGNQWLSEAPIFV
-941 DFGTGIPNDT
+941 DFGTGVPNDT

-974 YRHGA
+974 YRHGT
-979 VDTWGDAVI
+979 DTWGDAVI

-1047 MWGGDGRINLLANGQ
+1047 VWGGDGRINMFANGQ
-1062 HIASWGVFH
+1062 HIASWSTMYH
-1071 QEHPGLWSVGAGFWT
+1071 EHPGLWGSHGALWT

-1097 LIQAND
+1097 LVQAND
-1103 SYSTY
+1103 NYSTF

-1147 TNEDGSERWE
+1147 LNEDGSERWE

-1191 VVGLNTAAINEH
+1191 VIGLNTAAINEH

-1210 KEENN
+1210 KEEN
-1215 RLKEENKILH
+1215 KILR

>member
-186 KTETDR
+186 KAETDR
-192 TIAANKVYA
+192 TIAANKAYA

-230 TRDVEAKNSAIHSK
+230 TRDVEAKNTAIHSK

-268 SSDGKYIKKHVNTYT
+268 SADGKYIKKHVNTYT

-297 PSARNLDYFGA
+297 PNARNLDYFGA

-315 GHIAMILHVPHP
+315 GHLALALHVPHP
-327 SGVNHARGFEFNY
+327 SGLNHSRGFDFTY
-340 GSNPVPT
+340 GSNVVPT

-357 NLSYSH
+357 HLAYSH

-374 AEIGVYSKAEIDR
+374 AEIGAYSKAEIDR
-387 LFQKT
+387 MFQKT
-392 LNFGIEGGWFKLGTL
+392 IDFGSESGWFKIATVYL
-407 TMPQQHGRTAK
+407 PQNYGRSAK
-418 IRLVGGNGY
+418 IRLVGGNGW
-427 NVGMN
+427 NVGQT
-432 GQANIIE
+432 GQCNIIE
-439 LVIRCGNNSPK
+439 LVIRTGNGSPK
-450 GVVFNAYYSIWYHEQ
+450 GINFVAYHHVSGYDNQFCAINTSDDTYDIYAYYSE
-465 HFCAIPTDGDNYD
+465 FTNM
-478 LYAYYGAHTGFVLA
+478 VMA
-492 EYQVSSG
+492 EYQASSD
-499 GVSLNLLDTP
+499 VNLTVLDRP
-509 EYLGGEKP
+509 EYVGEKP
-517 VADEIFDALNI
+517 VADHIYDAYTI
-528 SSFNNFSN
+528 RSFNSFSN

-546 QGQYDIEHLNE
+546 QGQYDIEHMNE

-569 RSSAPATIWH
+569 RSSAVATIWH
-579 ETVDDNAYRLA
+579 ETVDDQNYRLA
-590 TGYEDTNQELL
+590 TGGTDSGQQLL
-601 LTATSGL
+601 LSSGTGL
-608 HVKKL
+608 HIRRL
-613 TLDGGVTGNS
+613 TIDGGLGSGSNA

-653 GFGDGQTKDFIWWN
+653 GFGDLTTKDFIWWN
-667 DNGQNSINLIENG
+667 DNGQNSINLIEDG

-686 GKGQKIVMN
+686 GRGQKIVMN

-712 YGLILRN
+712 YGLIFRN
-719 DGSSFHILTT
+719 DGVGFHILTT
-729 DLKDSFGSWNNRR
+729 DLGDSFGPWNTRR
-742 PFSYDFADGGLYL
+742 PFSYNFADGGLYL

-785 QSMDYLEFVHW
+785 QSMDYMELVHW
-796 GASNVGRNNVL
+796 GASNTGRNNVL

-814 FFAEFERKGDNTIQ
+814 FLAEFERLGDNTIK

-842 AITVNAPTDS
+842 AIVMNAETGDS
-852 ESVYVKGT
+852 SIYLLGT
-860 CNDVDN
+860 CADNNN

-883 KSNAAI
+883 ATNAAI
-889 YLTNNGEVSLA
+889 NITNAGDIALSPKGVEMTHVNNVRFYVHGERW
-900 PQNTAVVNV
+900 TASQSGGWG
-909 NRDRMHI
+909 D
-916 NGTQWVANQP
+916 QW
-926 HVWGNQWQTEAPIFV
+926 GLEAPIFV
-941 DFGTGIPNDT
+941 DHGYVSPDC
-951 YMPIIKARSQI
+951 YYPIIKGRSLI
-962 TGGYATKADFGI
+962 TNQGYTTAVDFGM
-974 YRHGA
+974 RR
-979 VDTWGDAVI
+979 VPQNWGQAII
-988 RVGSAESGDSSH
+988 RVGSAEASPAAGH
-1000 PNAIYT
+1000 PQAVFEFHHDGT
-1006 FRANGDFKAPAGL
+1006 FYSPGNGNF
-1019 RAGVNLGV
+1019 
-1027 GTDPVLG
+1027 
-1034 GHSIAIGDNDTGL
+1034 ND
-1047 MWGGDGRINLLANGQ
+1047 
-1062 HIASWGVFH
+1062 V
-1071 QEHPGLWSVGAGFWT
+1071 
-1086 EVDKAIISHGH
+1086 
-1097 LIQAND
+1097 
-1103 SYSTY
+1103 
-1108 VRDIYIRSDIRVKK
+1108 YIRSDGR
-1122 DLVKFENASKTLSKI
+1122 LKI
-1137 NGYKYLQKRG
+1137 NV
-1147 TNEDGSERWE
+1147 EDYE
-1157 ENAGLIAQ
+1157 ENAVDKVNKLKVKTYDKVKSLNDREVIGHEIGIIAQ
-1165 EVQAIL
+1165 DLQEVL
-1171 PELVEGDPDSEN
+1171 PEAVKTAKIG
-1183 LLRLNYNG
+1183 
-1191 VVGLNTAAINEH
+1191 GLDNP
-1203 TEEIALL
+1203 EEILTISNSAVNALL
-1210 KEENN
+1210 IKAVQEMS
-1215 RLKEENKILH
+1215 EENKLLRE
-1225 DRLAAIEAKL
+1225 RLAAIEAKL
-1235 FG
+1235 G

>member
-1 MQSIQFKRTN
+1 MQSIQFKRTS

-89 TTDATIAANHAE
+89 TTDSTIANNHAE

-121 NKAASDLAGVKAELS
+121 NKAASELAGVKSELS
-136 DTINANKNAA
+136 DTITANKNAA

-172 ASNDKAI
+172 AINDKAI

-186 KTETDR
+186 KAETDR
-192 TIAANKVYA
+192 TIADNKTYA

-230 TRDVEAKNSAIHSK
+230 TRDVEAKNTAIHSK

-308 FRMNDLA
+308 FRTNDLA
-315 GHIAMILHVPHP
+315 DHIAMILHVPHP
-327 SGVNHARGFEFNY
+327 SGVNHARGFEFTY
-340 GSNPVPT
+340 GSNPHAT
-347 VKTYGYDELG
+347 VRTYGYDELG
-357 NLSYSH
+357 HLAYSH

-374 AEIGVYSKAEIDR
+374 AEIGAYSKAEIDR

-392 LNFGIEGGWFKLGTL
+392 LNFGVEGGWFKLGTL

-427 NVGMN
+427 NVGQN
-432 GQANIIE
+432 GQANVIE

-450 GVVFNAYYSIWYHEQ
+450 GVVFNAYYTIWYYEQ

-536 RGTLNFAGNH
+536 RGTLNFGGNH

-557 QPTNAKKMLRRF
+557 QQTNAKKMLRRF
-569 RSSAPATIWH
+569 RSSGPATIWH
-579 ETVDDNAYRLA
+579 ETVDDQNYRLA
-590 TGYEDTNQELL
+590 TGYEDVNQQLL
-601 LTATSGL
+601 LSASSGL
-608 HVKKL
+608 HIRRL
-613 TLDGGVTGNS
+613 TIDGGLGGNS
-623 GIDIRRGPNESSH
+623 AIDFRRGPNESCH
-636 FNFMDYRTGQDV
+636 LNFFDYRTGTDV

-680 ELHITG
+680 ELHVTG

-712 YGLILRN
+712 YGLMFRN
-719 DGSSFHILTT
+719 DGTSFHILTT
-729 DLKDSFGSWNNRR
+729 DLGDSFGPWNTRR
-742 PFSYDFADGGLYL
+742 PFSYNFADGGLYL

-773 LEDNLFFKAGSR
+773 IEDNMVFRAGSR
-785 QSMDYLEFVHW
+785 QSMDYIELIHW
-796 GASNVGRNNVL
+796 GSSNTGRNNVL
-807 SLRDSKG
+807 SMKDSKG
-814 FFAEFERKGDNTIQ
+814 FLAEFERVGGTNGVKTRFFGETFTDGTLYLNQMNNSSERFSINNWGNSEVGRAAVMEVGDSKGYHFYAERRTDNSLLFDVAGNIRVHGRDGVVIQ
-828 NTFFGKLKVNRGSD
+828 NSD
-842 AITVNAPTDS
+842 GARHIWFRDNS
-852 ESVYVKGT
+852 ESEKGVIWAT
-860 CNDVDN
+860 DE
-866 WYIGKGGADNGL
+866 GM
-878 AFYSY
+878 
-883 KSNAAI
+883 
-889 YLTNNGEVSLA
+889 
-900 PQNTAVVNV
+900 
-909 NRDRMHI
+909 MHI
-916 NGTQWVANQP
+916 RNNYGGQYTHHFQ
-926 HVWGNQWQTEAPIFV
+926 G
-941 DFGTGIPNDT
+941 G
-951 YMPIIKARSQI
+951 MIKLEGRVPYNSEQ
-962 TGGYATKADFGI
+962 
-974 YRHGA
+974 
-979 VDTWGDAVI
+979 AVI
-988 RVGSAESGDSSH
+988 RGDISGGAWVDWRARPAGLLVDCQNSRAEAYNIWKATHWGVDHLAAMGVHAGGGNAHVVLHVGGSDYSFA
-1000 PNAIYT
+1000 N
-1006 FRANGDFKAPAGL
+1006 NGDFTAG
-1019 RAGVNLGV
+1019 AAVYCN
-1027 GTDPVLG
+1027 
-1034 GHSIAIGDNDTGL
+1034 
-1047 MWGGDGRINLLANGQ
+1047 
-1062 HIASWGVFH
+1062 
-1071 QEHPGLWSVGAGFWT
+1071 
-1086 EVDKAIISHGH
+1086 
-1097 LIQAND
+1097 
-1103 SYSTY
+1103 
-1108 VRDIYIRSDIRVKK
+1108 DIYIRSDRR
-1122 DLVKFENASKTLSKI
+1122 LKI
-1137 NGYKYLQKRG
+1137 NV
-1147 TNEDGSERWE
+1147 EDYE
-1157 ENAGLIAQ
+1157 ENAVDKVNKLKVKTYDKVKSLSDREVIAHEIGIIAQ
-1165 EVQAIL
+1165 DLQEIL
-1171 PELVEGDPDSEN
+1171 PEAVSTSN
-1183 LLRLNYNG
+1183 
-1191 VVGLNTAAINEH
+1191 VGSLDNP
-1203 TEEIALL
+1203 EEILTISNSAVNALL
-1210 KEENN
+1210 IKAVQEISE
-1215 RLKEENKILH
+1215 
-1225 DRLAAIEAKL
+1225 RLAAIEAKL
-1235 FG
+1235 G

>member
-11 VSGKKPTP
+11 VAGKKPTP

-172 ASNDKAI
+172 VSNHKAI

-186 KTETDR
+186 KAETDR
-192 TIAANKVYA
+192 TIAANHAYA

-230 TRDVEAKNSAIHSK
+230 TRDVEAKNTAIHSK

-268 SSDGKYIKKHVNTYT
+268 SADGKYIKKHVNTYT

-297 PSARNLDYFGA
+297 PNVRNLDYFGA

-327 SGVNHARGFEFNY
+327 SGVNHARGFEFTY
-340 GSNPVPT
+340 GSNPVHT
-347 VKTYGYDELG
+347 VRTYGYDELG
-357 NLSYSH
+357 HLAYSH

-369 DKPTP
+369 DKPSP
-374 AEIGVYSKAEIDR
+374 SELNVYSKQEVDR
-387 LFQKT
+387 MFQKT
-392 LNFGIEGGWFKLGTL
+392 IDFGSESGWFKIATVYL
-407 TMPQQHGRTAK
+407 PQNYGRSAK
-418 IRLVGGNGY
+418 IRLIGGNGW
-427 NVGMN
+427 NVGQT
-432 GQANIIE
+432 GQCNIIE
-439 LVIRCGNNSPK
+439 LVIRTGNGSPK
-450 GVVFNAYYSIWYHEQ
+450 GINFVAYHHVSGYDNQFCAINTSDDTYDIYAYYSE
-465 HFCAIPTDGDNYD
+465 FTNM
-478 LYAYYGAHTGFVLA
+478 VMA
-492 EYQVSSG
+492 EYQASSD
-499 GVSLNLLDTP
+499 VNLTVLDRP
-509 EYLGGEKP
+509 EYVGEKP
-517 VADEIFDALNI
+517 VAEHIFDAYTI
-528 SSFNNFSN
+528 RSFNSFSN

-569 RSSAPATIWH
+569 RSCAPATIWH

-653 GFGDGQTKDFIWWN
+653 GFGDGTTKDFIWWN
-667 DNGQNSINLIENG
+667 DNGQNSINLIEDG

-686 GKGQKIVMN
+686 GRGQKIVMN

-785 QSMDYLEFVHW
+785 QSMDYMELVHW
-796 GASNVGRNNVL
+796 GASNTGRNNVL

-814 FFAEFERKGDNTIQ
+814 FLAEFERLGDNTIK

-842 AITVNAPTDS
+842 AIVMNAETGDS
-852 ESVYVKGT
+852 SIYLLGT
-860 CNDVDN
+860 CADNNN

-883 KSNAAI
+883 ATNAAVNI
-889 YLTNNGEVSLA
+889 TNAGDIALSPKGVEMTHVNNVRFYVHGERW
-900 PQNTAVVNV
+900 TASQSGGWG
-909 NRDRMHI
+909 D
-916 NGTQWVANQP
+916 QW
-926 HVWGNQWQTEAPIFV
+926 GLEAPIFV
-941 DFGTGIPNDT
+941 DHGYVSPDC
-951 YMPIIKARSQI
+951 YYPIIKGRSLI
-962 TGGYATKADFGI
+962 TNQGYTTAVDFGM
-974 YRHGA
+974 RR
-979 VDTWGDAVI
+979 VPQNWGQAII
-988 RVGSAESGDSSH
+988 RVGSAEASPDAGH
-1000 PNAIYT
+1000 PQAVFEFHHDGT
-1006 FRANGDFKAPAGL
+1006 FYSPGNGNF
-1019 RAGVNLGV
+1019 
-1027 GTDPVLG
+1027 
-1034 GHSIAIGDNDTGL
+1034 ND
-1047 MWGGDGRINLLANGQ
+1047 
-1062 HIASWGVFH
+1062 V
-1071 QEHPGLWSVGAGFWT
+1071 
-1086 EVDKAIISHGH
+1086 
-1097 LIQAND
+1097 
-1103 SYSTY
+1103 
-1108 VRDIYIRSDIRVKK
+1108 YIRSDRR
-1122 DLVKFENASKTLSKI
+1122 LKI
-1137 NGYKYLQKRG
+1137 NV
-1147 TNEDGSERWE
+1147 EDYE
-1157 ENAGLIAQ
+1157 ENAVDKVNKLKVKTYDKVKSLNDREVIGHEIGIIAQ
-1165 EVQAIL
+1165 DLQEVL
-1171 PELVEGDPDSEN
+1171 PEAVK
-1183 LLRLNYNG
+1183 
-1191 VVGLNTAAINEH
+1191 TAKIGGFDNP
-1203 TEEIALL
+1203 EEILTISNSAVNALL
-1210 KEENN
+1210 IKAVQEMS
-1215 RLKEENKILH
+1215 EENKLLRE
-1225 DRLAAIEAKL
+1225 RLAAIEAKL
-1235 FG
+1235 G

>member
-186 KTETDR
+186 KAETDR
-192 TIAANKVYA
+192 TIAANKAYA

-230 TRDVEAKNSAIHSK
+230 TRDVEAKNTAIHSK

-297 PSARNLDYFGA
+297 PNARNLDYFGA

-374 AEIGVYSKAEIDR
+374 AEIGAYSKAEIDR
-387 LFQKT
+387 MFQKT
-392 LNFGIEGGWFKLGTL
+392 LDFGSESGWFKIATVYL
-407 TMPQQHGRTAK
+407 PQNYGRSLK
-418 IRLVGGNGY
+418 IRLIGGNGW
-427 NVGMN
+427 NVGQT
-432 GQANIIE
+432 GQCNIIE
-439 LVIRCGNNSPK
+439 LVIRTGNGSPK
-450 GVVFNAYYSIWYHEQ
+450 GINFVAYHHVSGYDNQFCAINTSDDTYDIYAYYSE
-465 HFCAIPTDGDNYD
+465 FTNM
-478 LYAYYGAHTGFVLA
+478 VMA
-492 EYQVSSG
+492 EYQASSD
-499 GVSLNLLDTP
+499 VNLTVLDRP
-509 EYLGGEKP
+509 EYVGEKP
-517 VADEIFDALNI
+517 VAEHIFDAYTI
-528 SSFNNFSN
+528 RSFNSFSN

-546 QGQYDIEHLNE
+546 QGQYDIEHMNE

-569 RSSAPATIWH
+569 RSSAVATIWH
-579 ETVDDNAYRLA
+579 ETVDDQNYRLA
-590 TGYEDTNQELL
+590 TGGTDSGQQLL
-601 LTATSGL
+601 LSSGTGL
-608 HVKKL
+608 HIRRL
-613 TLDGGVTGNS
+613 TIDGGLGSGSNA
-623 GIDIRRGPNESSH
+623 GIDIRRGPNEASH

-653 GFGDGQTKDFIWWN
+653 GFGDLTTKDFIWWN

-719 DGSSFHILTT
+719 DGSGFHILTT
-729 DLKDSFGSWNNRR
+729 NLKDSFGSWNNRR

-785 QSMDYLEFVHW
+785 QSMDYMELVHW

-814 FFAEFERKGDNTIQ
+814 FLAEFERKGDNTIQ
-828 NTFFGKLKVNRGSD
+828 NTFFGRFKVNGDSN
-842 AITVNAPTDS
+842 AITINAPTDS
-852 ESVYVKGT
+852 DAVYVKGT

-866 WYIGKGGADNGL
+866 WYIGKGGAGNGL
-878 AFYSY
+878 VFCSY
-883 KSNAAI
+883 KTNAAVH
-889 YLTNNGEVSLA
+889 LTDNGEVLLA
-900 PQNTAVVNV
+900 PQNNAIVNV
-909 NRDRMHI
+909 NRDRIHI

-926 HVWGNQWQTEAPIFV
+926 HGWGNQWQTEAPIFV
-941 DFGTGIPNDT
+941 DFGTGVPYDT

-962 TGGYATKADFGI
+962 AGGYVTKADFGI
-974 YRHGA
+974 YRHGT
-979 VDTWGDAVI
+979 DTWGDAVI

-1006 FRANGDFKAPAGL
+1006 FRANGDFRAPAGL

-1027 GTDPVLG
+1027 GTDPVWG
-1034 GHSIAIGDNDTGL
+1034 DPSIAIGDNDTGL
-1047 MWGGDGRINLLANGQ
+1047 RWGGDGRINMFANGQ

-1103 SYSTY
+1103 NYSTY

-1191 VVGLNTAAINEH
+1191 VIGLITAAINEH

>member
-89 TTDATIAANHAE
+89 TTDSTIAANHAE

-186 KTETDR
+186 KAETDR

-230 TRDVEAKNSAIHSK
+230 TRDVEAKNTAIHSK

-297 PSARNLDYFGA
+297 PNARNLDYFGA

-327 SGVNHARGFEFNY
+327 SGVNHARGFEFTY
-340 GSNPVPT
+340 GSNPHAT
-347 VKTYGYDELG
+347 VRTYGYDELG

-374 AEIGVYSKAEIDR
+374 AEIGAYSKAEIDR
-387 LFQKT
+387 MFQKT
-392 LNFGIEGGWFKLGTL
+392 INFGVETGWFKIATAFI
-407 TMPQQHGRTAK
+407 PQNDGRSLK
-418 IRLVGGNGY
+418 IRLIGGNGW
-427 NVGMN
+427 NVGQT
-432 GQANIIE
+432 GQCNIIE
-439 LVIRCGNNSPK
+439 LVIRTSNGSPK
-450 GVVFNAYYSIWYHEQ
+450 GINFVAYHHVSGYENQ
-465 HFCAIPTDGDNYD
+465 FCAINTGDDTYD
-478 LYAYYGAHTGFVLA
+478 IYAYYFEFTNMVMA
-492 EYQVSSG
+492 EYQASSD
-499 GVSLNLLDTP
+499 VNLTVLDRP
-509 EYLGGEKP
+509 EYVGDKP
-517 VADEIFDALNI
+517 VADHIYDAYTI
-528 SSFNNFSN
+528 YSFNSFSN

-579 ETVDDNAYRLA
+579 ESVDDQNYRLA
-590 TGYEDTNQELL
+590 TGYSDVNQQLL
-601 LTATSGL
+601 LSAATGL
-608 HVKKL
+608 HIRRL
-613 TLDGGVTGNS
+613 TIDGGLGSGSNA
-623 GIDIRRGPNESSH
+623 GIDIRRGPNEASH

-653 GFGDGQTKDFIWWN
+653 GFGDLTTKDFIWWN

-712 YGLILRN
+712 YGLIFRN
-719 DGSSFHILTT
+719 DGTSFHILTT
-729 DLKDSFGSWNNRR
+729 NLKDSFGNWNNRR
-742 PFSYDFADGGLYL
+742 PFSYDFAEGGLDL
-755 GGTETA
+755 GGTTTA

-773 LEDNLFFKAGSR
+773 IEDNLVFRAGSR
-785 QSMDYLEFVHW
+785 QSMDYIEMIHW
-796 GASNVGRNNVL
+796 GNSNTARDNVL
-807 SLRDSKG
+807 SMKDSKG
-814 FFAEFERKGDNTIQ
+814 FLAEFERVGGTNGVKTRFFGETFTDGTLYLNQMNNSSERFAINNWGNSEVGRAAVLEIGDSKGYHFYTERRTDNTVLFDVSGALTVRGPNGITIKNSTGARHIWFRDNSETEKAVIWATDEGILHIRNNHGGQ
-828 NTFFGKLKVNRGSD
+828 FSHHFQGAMIKLEGRVPYNSEQAVIRGDISGGAWVD
-842 AITVNAPTDS
+842 WRARPAGLLVDCQDS
-852 ESVYVKGT
+852 RNQAYNIWKATHWGEQHLAAMGVHAGGGNPHVVLHVGGNDYAFASNGDFTAGAAVY
-860 CNDVDN
+860 CNDV
-866 WYIGKGGADNGL
+866 
-878 AFYSY
+878 
-883 KSNAAI
+883 
-889 YLTNNGEVSLA
+889 
-900 PQNTAVVNV
+900 
-909 NRDRMHI
+909 
-916 NGTQWVANQP
+916 
-926 HVWGNQWQTEAPIFV
+926 
-941 DFGTGIPNDT
+941 
-951 YMPIIKARSQI
+951 
-962 TGGYATKADFGI
+962 
-974 YRHGA
+974 
-979 VDTWGDAVI
+979 
-988 RVGSAESGDSSH
+988 
-1000 PNAIYT
+1000 
-1006 FRANGDFKAPAGL
+1006 
-1019 RAGVNLGV
+1019 
-1027 GTDPVLG
+1027 
-1034 GHSIAIGDNDTGL
+1034 
-1047 MWGGDGRINLLANGQ
+1047 
-1062 HIASWGVFH
+1062 
-1071 QEHPGLWSVGAGFWT
+1071 
-1086 EVDKAIISHGH
+1086 
-1097 LIQAND
+1097 
-1103 SYSTY
+1103 
-1108 VRDIYIRSDIRVKK
+1108 YIRSDRR
-1122 DLVKFENASKTLSKI
+1122 LKI
-1137 NGYKYLQKRG
+1137 NV
-1147 TNEDGSERWE
+1147 EDYE
-1157 ENAGLIAQ
+1157 ENAVDKVNKLKVKTYDKVKSLSDREVIGHEIGIIAQ
-1165 EVQAIL
+1165 DLQEVL
-1171 PELVEGDPDSEN
+1171 PEAVSTSS
-1183 LLRLNYNG
+1183 
-1191 VVGLNTAAINEH
+1191 VGSQDNP
-1203 TEEIALL
+1203 EEILTISNSAVNALL
-1210 KEENN
+1210 IKAVQEMS
-1215 RLKEENKILH
+1215 EENKLLRE
-1225 DRLAAIEAKL
+1225 RLAAIEAKL
-1235 FG
+1235 G

>member
-11 VSGKKPTP
+11 VAGKKPTP

-136 DTINANKNAA
+136 DTINVNKNAA

-186 KTETDR
+186 KAETDR

-230 TRDVEAKNSAIHSK
+230 TRDVEAKNTAIHSK

-268 SSDGKYIKKHVNTYT
+268 SADGKYIKKHVNTYT

-297 PSARNLDYFGA
+297 PNARNLDYFGA

-327 SGVNHARGFEFNY
+327 SGVNHARGFEFTY
-340 GSNPVPT
+340 GSNPVHT
-347 VKTYGYDELG
+347 VRTYGYDELG
-357 NLSYSH
+357 HLAYSH

-369 DKPTP
+369 DKPSP
-374 AEIGVYSKAEIDR
+374 SELNVYSKQEVDR
-387 LFQKT
+387 MFQKT
-392 LNFGIEGGWFKLGTL
+392 IDFGSESGWFKIATVYL
-407 TMPQQHGRTAK
+407 PQNYGRSAK

-427 NVGMN
+427 NVGQT
-432 GQANIIE
+432 GQCNIIE
-439 LVIRCGNNSPK
+439 LVIRNGNNAPK
-450 GVVFNAYYSIWYHEQ
+450 GINIVAYHHISGYDNQ
-465 HFCAIPTDGDNYD
+465 FCAINTSGDNYD
-478 LYAYYGAHTGFVLA
+478 IYAQYSQHTSLVLV
-492 EYQVSSG
+492 EYQASNDV
-499 GVSLNLLDTP
+499 NLTVLDRP
-509 EYLGGEKP
+509 EYVGEKP
-517 VADEIFDALNI
+517 VADHIFDAYTI
-528 SSFNNFSN
+528 HSFNSFSN
-536 RGTLNFAGNH
+536 RGTLNFGGNH

-557 QPTNAKKMLRRF
+557 QQTNSKKMLRRF
-569 RSSAPATIWH
+569 RSCAPATIWH
-579 ETVDDNAYRLA
+579 ETVDDTSYRLA

-601 LTATSGL
+601 LSAVTGL
-608 HVKKL
+608 HVKRL
-613 TLDGGVTGNS
+613 TLDGGVGNA
-623 GIDIRRGPNESSH
+623 GIDIRRGPNEASH

-667 DNGQNSINLIENG
+667 DNGQNSINLVENG
-680 ELHITG
+680 ELQISG

-712 YGLILRN
+712 YGLIFRN
-719 DGSSFHILTT
+719 DGSDFHLLTT

-742 PFSYDFADGGLYL
+742 PFSYNFEDGGLYL

-773 LEDNLFFKAGSR
+773 LEDNLFFKSGSR
-785 QSMDYLEFVHW
+785 QSMDYMELVHW
-796 GASNVGRNNVL
+796 GASNTGRNNVL

-814 FFAEFERKGDNTIQ
+814 FLAEFERVGGTNGVKTRFFGETFTDGTLYLNQMNNSSERFSINNWGNSEVGRAAVMEIGDSKGYHFYTERRTDNTVLFDVSGALTVHGP
-828 NTFFGKLKVNRGSD
+828 NG
-842 AITVNAPTDS
+842 ITVKNSTGARHIWFRDDSDTEKAVIWATD
-852 ESVYVKGT
+852 EGILHIR
-860 CNDVDN
+860 NN
-866 WYIGKGGADNGL
+866 HGGQFTHHFQGAMIKLEGRVPYAADQGL
-878 AFYSY
+878 
-883 KSNAAI
+883 I
-889 YLTNNGEVSLA
+889 RGEVSGGA
-900 PQNTAVVNV
+900 YVAW
-909 NRDRMHI
+909 RDR
-916 NGTQWVANQP
+916 
-926 HVWGNQWQTEAPIFV
+926 
-941 DFGTGIPNDT
+941 
-951 YMPIIKARSQI
+951 
-962 TGGYATKADFGI
+962 
-974 YRHGA
+974 
-979 VDTWGDAVI
+979 
-988 RVGSAESGDSSH
+988 
-1000 PNAIYT
+1000 
-1006 FRANGDFKAPAGL
+1006 PAGL
-1019 RAGVNLGV
+1019 LVDCQQSVDSAHAIWKAVDWGRNYIAAMDVHCPGDSNN
-1027 GTDPVLG
+1027 TAAAVLHVQG
-1034 GHSIAIGDNDTGL
+1034 ADYQFHASGEFHATGNGNFND
-1047 MWGGDGRINLLANGQ
+1047 
-1062 HIASWGVFH
+1062 V
-1071 QEHPGLWSVGAGFWT
+1071 
-1086 EVDKAIISHGH
+1086 
-1097 LIQAND
+1097 
-1103 SYSTY
+1103 
-1108 VRDIYIRSDIRVKK
+1108 YIRSDRR
-1122 DLVKFENASKTLSKI
+1122 LKI
-1137 NGYKYLQKRG
+1137 NV
-1147 TNEDGSERWE
+1147 EDYE
-1157 ENAGLIAQ
+1157 ENAVDKVNKLKVKTYDKVKSLNDREVIGHEIGIIAQ
-1165 EVQAIL
+1165 DLQEVL
-1171 PELVEGDPDSEN
+1171 PEAVK
-1183 LLRLNYNG
+1183 
-1191 VVGLNTAAINEH
+1191 TAKIGGFDNP
-1203 TEEIALL
+1203 EEILTISNSAVNALL
-1210 KEENN
+1210 IKAVQEMS
-1215 RLKEENKILH
+1215 EENKLLRE
-1225 DRLAAIEAKL
+1225 RLAAIEAKL
-1235 FG
+1235 G

>member
-172 ASNDKAI
+172 ASNHKAI

-186 KTETDR
+186 KAETDR
-192 TIAANKVYA
+192 TIAANQAYA

-217 ANKQEAADNVAAL
+217 ANKQEAADSVAAL

-268 SSDGKYIKKHVNTYT
+268 SADGKYIKKHVNTYT

-297 PSARNLDYFGA
+297 PNARNLDYFGA

-327 SGVNHARGFEFNY
+327 SGVNHARGFEFTY
-340 GSNPVPT
+340 GSNPVHT
-347 VKTYGYDELG
+347 VRTYGYDELG
-357 NLSYSH
+357 HLAYSH

-369 DKPTP
+369 DKPSP
-374 AEIGVYSKAEIDR
+374 SELNVYSKQEIDR
-387 LFQKT
+387 MFQKT
-392 LNFGIEGGWFKLGTL
+392 IDFGSESGWFKIATVYL
-407 TMPQQHGRTAK
+407 PQNYGRSAK

-427 NVGMN
+427 NVGQT
-432 GQANIIE
+432 GQCNIIE
-439 LVIRCGNNSPK
+439 LVLRTGNDSPK
-450 GVVFNAYYSIWYHEQ
+450 GINIVAYHHISGYDNLFCAINTSNDNYDIYAYYSQ
-465 HFCAIPTDGDNYD
+465 HTS
-478 LYAYYGAHTGFVLA
+478 LVLV
-492 EYQVSSG
+492 EYQASSD
-499 GVSLNLLDTP
+499 VNLTVLDRP
-509 EYLGGEKP
+509 EYVGEKP
-517 VADEIFDALNI
+517 VAEHIFDAYTI
-528 SSFNNFSN
+528 RSFNSFSN

-557 QPTNAKKMLRRF
+557 QQTNSKKMLRRF

-601 LTATSGL
+601 LTATTGL
-608 HVKKL
+608 HVKRL
-613 TLDGGVTGNS
+613 TLDGGAAGGNA

-653 GFGDGQTKDFIWWN
+653 GFGDLTTKDFIWWN

-712 YGLILRN
+712 YGLIFRN
-719 DGSSFHILTT
+719 DGTGFHILTT
-729 DLKDSFGSWNNRR
+729 DLKDSFGNWNNRR
-742 PFSYDFADGGLYL
+742 PFSYNFDDGGLYL

-785 QSMDYLEFVHW
+785 QSMDYMELVHW
-796 GASNVGRNNVL
+796 GASNTGRNNVL

-814 FFAEFERKGDNTIQ
+814 FFAEFERLGDNTIK

-842 AITVNAPTDS
+842 AIIMNAESGDS
-852 ESVYVKGT
+852 SIYLLGT
-860 CNDVDN
+860 CADNNN

-883 KSNAAI
+883 ATNAAVNI
-889 YLTNNGEVSLA
+889 TNAGDIALSPKGVEMTHVNNVRFYVHGERW
-900 PQNTAVVNV
+900 TASQSGGWN
-909 NRDRMHI
+909 D
-916 NGTQWVANQP
+916 QW
-926 HVWGNQWQTEAPIFV
+926 GLEAPIFV
-941 DFGTGIPNDT
+941 DHGYVGPDS
-951 YMPIIKARSQI
+951 YYPIIKGRSLI
-962 TGGYATKADFGI
+962 TDQGYTTAVDFGL
-974 YRHGA
+974 RR
-979 VDTWGDAVI
+979 VPQNWGQAII
-988 RVGSAESGDSSH
+988 RVGSAEASPAAGH
-1000 PNAIYT
+1000 PQAVFEFHHDGT
-1006 FRANGDFKAPAGL
+1006 FYSPGNGNF
-1019 RAGVNLGV
+1019 
-1027 GTDPVLG
+1027 
-1034 GHSIAIGDNDTGL
+1034 ND
-1047 MWGGDGRINLLANGQ
+1047 
-1062 HIASWGVFH
+1062 V
-1071 QEHPGLWSVGAGFWT
+1071 
-1086 EVDKAIISHGH
+1086 
-1097 LIQAND
+1097 
-1103 SYSTY
+1103 
-1108 VRDIYIRSDIRVKK
+1108 YIRSDGR
-1122 DLVKFENASKTLSKI
+1122 LKI
-1137 NGYKYLQKRG
+1137 NV
-1147 TNEDGSERWE
+1147 EDYE
-1157 ENAGLIAQ
+1157 ENAVDKVNKLKVKTYDKVKSLNDREVIGHEIGIIAQ
-1165 EVQAIL
+1165 DLQEVL
-1171 PELVEGDPDSEN
+1171 PEAVKTAKIG
-1183 LLRLNYNG
+1183 
-1191 VVGLNTAAINEH
+1191 GLDNP
-1203 TEEIALL
+1203 EEILTISNSAVNALL
-1210 KEENN
+1210 IKAVQEMS
-1215 RLKEENKILH
+1215 EENKLLRE
-1225 DRLAAIEAKL
+1225 RLAAIEAKL
-1235 FG
+1235 G

>member
-19 EQLQVGEVAINLKD
+19 EQLQVGELALQLAD
-33 HVIFTKDRDHEVVQI
+33 HVIYTKDRDHEVVQI

-89 TTDATIAANHAE
+89 TTDSTIAANHAE

-186 KTETDR
+186 KAETDR

-217 ANKQEAADNVAAL
+217 ANKQEAADSVAAL
-230 TRDVEAKNSAIHSK
+230 TRDVEAKNTAIHSK
-244 VDNNKSYTDSE
+244 VDNNKVYTDSE

-297 PSARNLDYFGA
+297 PNARNLDYFGA

-315 GHIAMILHVPHP
+315 GHLALALHVPHP
-327 SGVNHARGFEFNY
+327 SGLNHSRGFDFTY
-340 GSNPVPT
+340 GSNVVPT

-357 NLSYSH
+357 HLAYSH

-407 TMPQQHGRTAK
+407 TMPQQHGRSAK

-450 GVVFNAYYSIWYHEQ
+450 GVVFNAYYTIWDHEQ

-528 SSFNNFSN
+528 SSFNNFRN
-536 RGTLNFAGNH
+536 RGTLNFAGNP
-546 QGQYDIEHLNE
+546 QGQYDIEHMNE

-579 ETVDDNAYRLA
+579 ESVDDQNYRLA
-590 TGYEDTNQELL
+590 TGYDDVNQQLL
-601 LTATSGL
+601 LSAVTGL
-608 HVKKL
+608 HVKRL
-613 TLDGGVTGNS
+613 TLDGGVGNA
-623 GIDIRRGPNESSH
+623 GIDIRRGPNEASH

-712 YGLILRN
+712 YGLIFRN
-719 DGSSFHILTT
+719 DGTGFHILTT
-729 DLKDSFGSWNNRR
+729 DLKDSFGNWNNRR
-742 PFSYDFADGGLYL
+742 PFSYNFDDGGLYL
-755 GGTETA
+755 GGTETS

-773 LEDNLFFKAGSR
+773 IEDNLVFRAGSR
-785 QSMDYLEFVHW
+785 QSMDYIEMIHW
-796 GASNVGRNNVL
+796 GNSNTGRNNVL
-807 SLRDSKG
+807 SMRDSKG
-814 FFAEFERKGDNTIQ
+814 FLAEFERTGNNSIKTR
-828 NTFFGKLKVNRGSD
+828 FFGETFTDGTLYLNQMNNSSERFSINNWGNSEVGRAAVMEIGDSKGYHFYTERRTDNSLAFDVAGALTVHGPNGITIKNSTGARHIWFRDDSD
-842 AITVNAPTDS
+842 AEKAVIWATDEGILHIRNNHGGPFSHHFQGAMIKAGERVPYNGEYALIRGEVFGGAWDDWRNRPAGILLDCQDSHTQAYSIWKATHWGVDHLAAMGVHAGGGQATVMMHMN
-852 ESVYVKGT
+852 
-860 CNDVDN
+860 
-866 WYIGKGGADNGL
+866 KGGW
-878 AFYSY
+878 YSW
-883 KSNAAI
+883 A
-889 YLTNNGEVSLA
+889 
-900 PQNTAVVNV
+900 
-909 NRDRMHI
+909 
-916 NGTQWVANQP
+916 
-926 HVWGNQWQTEAPIFV
+926 
-941 DFGTGIPNDT
+941 
-951 YMPIIKARSQI
+951 
-962 TGGYATKADFGI
+962 
-974 YRHGA
+974 
-979 VDTWGDAVI
+979 
-988 RVGSAESGDSSH
+988 
-1000 PNAIYT
+1000 
-1006 FRANGDFKAPAGL
+1006 ANGDFTSSAS
-1019 RAGVNLGV
+1019 VYC
-1027 GTDPVLG
+1027 
-1034 GHSIAIGDNDTGL
+1034 ND
-1047 MWGGDGRINLLANGQ
+1047 
-1062 HIASWGVFH
+1062 V
-1071 QEHPGLWSVGAGFWT
+1071 
-1086 EVDKAIISHGH
+1086 
-1097 LIQAND
+1097 
-1103 SYSTY
+1103 
-1108 VRDIYIRSDIRVKK
+1108 YIRSDRR
-1122 DLVKFENASKTLSKI
+1122 LKI
-1137 NGYKYLQKRG
+1137 NV
-1147 TNEDGSERWE
+1147 EDYE
-1157 ENAGLIAQ
+1157 ENAVDKVNKLKVKTYDKVKSLSDREVIAHEIGIIAQ
-1165 EVQAIL
+1165 DLQEIL
-1171 PELVEGDPDSEN
+1171 PEAVSTSN
-1183 LLRLNYNG
+1183 
-1191 VVGLNTAAINEH
+1191 VGSLDNP
-1203 TEEIALL
+1203 EEILTISNSAVNALL
-1210 KEENN
+1210 IKAVQEMS
-1215 RLKEENKILH
+1215 EENKLLRE
-1225 DRLAAIEAKL
+1225 RLAAIEAKL

>member
-11 VSGKKPTP
+11 VAGKKPTP

-186 KTETDR
+186 KAETDR
-192 TIAANKVYA
+192 TIAANKAYA

-230 TRDVEAKNSAIHSK
+230 TRDVEAKNTAIHSK

-292 NYFDD
+292 NYFEDQT
-297 PSARNLDYFGA
+297 ARDLNYFGA
-308 FRMNDLA
+308 FRPNNADDWSNL
-315 GHIAMILHVPHP
+315 ILNIPHP
-327 SGVNHARGFEFNY
+327 SGKAHGRGFEFQY
-340 GSNPVPT
+340 GSSSSQ
-347 VKTYGYDELG
+347 VKTYGFDKDG
-357 NLSYSH
+357 NKRFSF

-369 DKPTP
+369 DKPSP
-374 AEIGVYSKAEIDR
+374 SELNVYSKQEVDR
-387 LFQKT
+387 MFQKT
-392 LNFGIEGGWFKLGTL
+392 IDFGSESGWFKIATVYL
-407 TMPQQHGRTAK
+407 PQNYGRSAK

-427 NVGMN
+427 NVGQT
-432 GQANIIE
+432 GQCNIIE
-439 LVIRCGNNSPK
+439 LVIRNGNNAPK
-450 GVVFNAYYSIWYHEQ
+450 GINIVAYHHISGYDNQ
-465 HFCAIPTDGDNYD
+465 FCAINTSGDNYD
-478 LYAYYGAHTGFVLA
+478 IYAQYSQHTSLVLV
-492 EYQVSSG
+492 EYQASNDV
-499 GVSLNLLDTP
+499 NLTVLDRP
-509 EYLGGEKP
+509 EYVGEKP
-517 VADEIFDALNI
+517 VADHIFDAYTI
-528 SSFNNFSN
+528 HSFNSFSN
-536 RGTLNFAGNH
+536 RGTLNFGGNH

-557 QPTNAKKMLRRF
+557 QQTNSKKMLRRF
-569 RSSAPATIWH
+569 RSCAPATIWH
-579 ETVDDNAYRLA
+579 ETVDDTSYRLA

-601 LTATSGL
+601 LSAVTGL
-608 HVKKL
+608 HVKRL
-613 TLDGGVTGNS
+613 TLDGGVGNA
-623 GIDIRRGPNESSH
+623 GIDIRRGPNEASH

-653 GFGDGQTKDFIWWN
+653 GFGDGQTRDFIWWN
-667 DNGQNSINLIENG
+667 DNGQNSINLVENG
-680 ELHITG
+680 ELQISG
-686 GKGQKIVMN
+686 GKGQKIVMY

-719 DGSSFHILTT
+719 DGTSFHLLTT
-729 DLKDSFGSWNNRR
+729 DLKDSFGTWNNRR
-742 PFSYDFADGGLYL
+742 PFSYDFATGGLDL

-773 LEDNLFFKAGSR
+773 IEDNLVFRAGSR
-785 QSMDYLEFVHW
+785 QSMDYLELVHW
-796 GASNVGRNNVL
+796 GASNTGRNNVL

-814 FFAEFERKGDNTIQ
+814 FLAEFERKGDNTIQ
-828 NTFFGKLKVNRGSD
+828 NTFFGRFKVNGDSN
-842 AITVNAPTDS
+842 AITINAPTDS
-852 ESVYVKGT
+852 DAVYVKGT

-866 WYIGKGGADNGL
+866 WYIGKGGAGNGL
-878 AFYSY
+878 VFCSY
-883 KSNAAI
+883 KTNAAVH
-889 YLTNNGEVSLA
+889 LTDNGEVLLA
-900 PQNTAVVNV
+900 PQNTAIVNV

-926 HVWGNQWQTEAPIFV
+926 HGWGNQWLSEAPIFV
-941 DFGTGIPNDT
+941 DFGTGVPYDT
-951 YMPIIKARSQI
+951 YMPIIKARSQ
-962 TGGYATKADFGI
+962 TAGGYATKADFGI
-974 YRHGA
+974 YRRGA
-979 VDTWGDAVI
+979 GDTWGWGDAVI
-988 RVGSAESGDSSH
+988 RVGSAESADSSH
-1000 PNAIYT
+1000 PNAR
-1006 FRANGDFKAPAGL
+1006 FMFQANGDFRAPAGL

-1191 VVGLNTAAINEH
+1191 VIGLITAAINEH

-1215 RLKEENKILH
+1215 RLKEENKILR

>member
-121 NKAASDLAGVKAELS
+121 NKAASDLAGVKSELS

-186 KTETDR
+186 KAETDR
-192 TIAANKVYA
+192 TIAANKAYA

-230 TRDVEAKNSAIHSK
+230 TRDVEAKNTAIHSK

-297 PSARNLDYFGA
+297 PNAHNLDYFGA

-315 GHIAMILHVPHP
+315 GHLALALHVPHP
-327 SGVNHARGFEFNY
+327 SGLNHSRGFDFTY
-340 GSNPVPT
+340 GSNVVPT

-357 NLSYSH
+357 HLAYSH

-374 AEIGVYSKAEIDR
+374 SELNVYSKQEVDR
-387 LFQKT
+387 MFQKT
-392 LNFGIEGGWFKLGTL
+392 IDFGSESGWFKIATVYL
-407 TMPQQHGRTAK
+407 PQNYGRSAK
-418 IRLVGGNGY
+418 IRLVGGNGW
-427 NVGMN
+427 NVGQT
-432 GQANIIE
+432 GQCNIIE
-439 LVIRCGNNSPK
+439 LVIRNGNGSPK
-450 GVVFNAYYSIWYHEQ
+450 GINFVAYHHVSGYDNQFCAINTSDDTYDIYAYYSE
-465 HFCAIPTDGDNYD
+465 FTNM
-478 LYAYYGAHTGFVLA
+478 VMA
-492 EYQVSSG
+492 EYQASSD
-499 GVSLNLLDTP
+499 VNLTVLDRP
-509 EYLGGEKP
+509 EYVGEKP
-517 VADEIFDALNI
+517 VADHIYDAYTI
-528 SSFNNFSN
+528 RSFNSFSN

-546 QGQYDIEHLNE
+546 QGQYDIEHMNE

-569 RSSAPATIWH
+569 RSSASATIWH
-579 ETVDDNAYRLA
+579 ETVDDQNYRLA
-590 TGYEDTNQELL
+590 TGGTDSGQQLL
-601 LTATSGL
+601 LSSGTGL
-608 HVKKL
+608 HIRRL
-613 TLDGGVTGNS
+613 TIDGGLGSGSNA

-653 GFGDGQTKDFIWWN
+653 GFGDLTTKDFIWWN

-686 GKGQKIVMN
+686 GRGQKIVMN

-712 YGLILRN
+712 YGLMLRN

-729 DLKDSFGSWNNRR
+729 NLKDSFGSWNNRR
-742 PFSYDFADGGLYL
+742 PFSYNFADGGLYL

-785 QSMDYLEFVHW
+785 QSMDYMELVHW
-796 GASNVGRNNVL
+796 GASNTGRNNVL

-814 FFAEFERKGDNTIQ
+814 FLAEFERLGDNTIK

-889 YLTNNGEVSLA
+889 YLTNNGEVLLA
-900 PQNTAVVNV
+900 PQNTAIVNV
-909 NRDRMHI
+909 NRDRIHI

-926 HVWGNQWQTEAPIFV
+926 HGWSNQWLSEAPIFV
-941 DFGTGIPNDT
+941 DFGTGVPNDT

-974 YRHGA
+974 YRHGT
-979 VDTWGDAVI
+979 DTWGDAVI

-1103 SYSTY
+1103 NYSTY

-1191 VVGLNTAAINEH
+1191 VIGLNTAAINEH

-1210 KEENN
+1210 KEENKLL
-1215 RLKEENKILH
+1215 RE
-1225 DRLAAIEAKL
+1225 RLAAIEAKL

>member
-89 TTDATIAANHAE
+89 TTDSTIAANHAE

-172 ASNDKAI
+172 ASNHKAI

-186 KTETDR
+186 KAETDR
-192 TIAANKVYA
+192 TIAANQAYA

-230 TRDVEAKNSAIHSK
+230 TRDVEAKNTAIHSK

-268 SSDGKYIKKHVNTYT
+268 SADGKYIKKHVNTYT

-297 PSARNLDYFGA
+297 PNARNLDYFGA

-327 SGVNHARGFEFNY
+327 SGVNHARGFEFTY
-340 GSNPVPT
+340 GSNPHAT
-347 VKTYGYDELG
+347 VRTYGYDELG
-357 NLSYSH
+357 HLAYSH

-369 DKPTP
+369 DKPSP
-374 AEIGVYSKAEIDR
+374 SELNVYSKQEVDR
-387 LFQKT
+387 MFQKT
-392 LNFGIEGGWFKLGTL
+392 IDFGSESGWFKIATVYL
-407 TMPQQHGRTAK
+407 PQNYGRSAK

-427 NVGMN
+427 NVGQT
-432 GQANIIE
+432 GQCNIIE
-439 LVIRCGNNSPK
+439 LVLRTGNDSPK
-450 GVVFNAYYSIWYHEQ
+450 GINIVAYHHISGYDNQ
-465 HFCAIPTDGDNYD
+465 FCAINTSNDNYD
-478 LYAYYGAHTGFVLA
+478 IYAQYSQHTSLVLV
-492 EYQVSSG
+492 EYQASIDV
-499 GVSLNLLDTP
+499 NLTVLDRP
-509 EYLGGEKP
+509 EYVGEKP
-517 VADEIFDALNI
+517 VAEHIFDAYTI
-528 SSFNNFSN
+528 RSFNSFSN

-557 QPTNAKKMLRRF
+557 QQTNAKKMLRRF

-601 LTATSGL
+601 LTVTSGL

-623 GIDIRRGPNESSH
+623 GIDIRRGPNEASH
-636 FNFMDYRTGQDV
+636 FNFMDYRTGTDV

-712 YGLILRN
+712 YGLIFRN
-719 DGSSFHILTT
+719 DGTGFHILTT
-729 DLKDSFGSWNNRR
+729 DLKDSFGNWNNRR
-742 PFSYDFADGGLYL
+742 PFSYNFDDGGLYL
-755 GGTETA
+755 GGTETS

-785 QSMDYLEFVHW
+785 QSMDYMELVHW
-796 GASNVGRNNVL
+796 GASNTGRNNVL

-814 FFAEFERKGDNTIQ
+814 FFAEFERLGDNTIK

-842 AITVNAPTDS
+842 AIIMNAETGDS
-852 ESVYVKGT
+852 SVYLLGT
-860 CNDVDN
+860 CADNNN

-883 KSNAAI
+883 ATNAAVNI
-889 YLTNNGEVSLA
+889 TNAGDIALSPKGVEMTHVNNVRFYVHGERW
-900 PQNTAVVNV
+900 TASQSGGWN
-909 NRDRMHI
+909 D
-916 NGTQWVANQP
+916 QW
-926 HVWGNQWQTEAPIFV
+926 GLEAPIFV
-941 DFGTGIPNDT
+941 DHGYVSPDC
-951 YMPIIKARSQI
+951 YYPIIKGRSLI
-962 TGGYATKADFGI
+962 TNQGYTTAVDFGM
-974 YRHGA
+974 RR
-979 VDTWGDAVI
+979 VPQNWGQAII
-988 RVGSAESGDSSH
+988 RVGSAEASPAAGH
-1000 PNAIYT
+1000 PQAVFEFHHDGT
-1006 FRANGDFKAPAGL
+1006 FYSPGNGNF
-1019 RAGVNLGV
+1019 
-1027 GTDPVLG
+1027 
-1034 GHSIAIGDNDTGL
+1034 ND
-1047 MWGGDGRINLLANGQ
+1047 
-1062 HIASWGVFH
+1062 V
-1071 QEHPGLWSVGAGFWT
+1071 
-1086 EVDKAIISHGH
+1086 
-1097 LIQAND
+1097 
-1103 SYSTY
+1103 
-1108 VRDIYIRSDIRVKK
+1108 YIRSDGR
-1122 DLVKFENASKTLSKI
+1122 LKI
-1137 NGYKYLQKRG
+1137 NV
-1147 TNEDGSERWE
+1147 EDYE
-1157 ENAGLIAQ
+1157 ENAVDKVNKLKVKTYDKVKSLNDREVIGHEIGIIAQ
-1165 EVQAIL
+1165 DLQEVL
-1171 PELVEGDPDSEN
+1171 PEAVKTAKIG
-1183 LLRLNYNG
+1183 
-1191 VVGLNTAAINEH
+1191 GLDNP
-1203 TEEIALL
+1203 EEILTISNSAVNALL
-1210 KEENN
+1210 IKAVQEMS
-1215 RLKEENKILH
+1215 EENKLLRE
-1225 DRLAAIEAKL
+1225 RLAAIEAKL
-1235 FG
+1235 G

>member
-19 EQLQVGEVAINLKD
+19 EQLQVGEIAIQLAD

-89 TTDATIAANHAE
+89 TTDSTIAANHAE

-186 KTETDR
+186 KAETDR

-230 TRDVEAKNSAIHSK
+230 TRDVEAKNTAIHSK

-297 PSARNLDYFGA
+297 PNARNLDYFGA

-315 GHIAMILHVPHP
+315 GHLALALHVPHP
-327 SGVNHARGFEFNY
+327 SGLNHSRGFDFTY
-340 GSNPVPT
+340 GSNVVPT

-357 NLSYSH
+357 HLAYSH

-374 AEIGVYSKAEIDR
+374 AEIGAYSKAEIDR
-387 LFQKT
+387 MFQKT
-392 LNFGIEGGWFKLGTL
+392 IDFGSESGWFKIATVYL
-407 TMPQQHGRTAK
+407 PQNYGRSAK
-418 IRLVGGNGY
+418 IRLTGGNGW
-427 NVGMN
+427 NVGQT
-432 GQANIIE
+432 GQCNIIE
-439 LVIRCGNNSPK
+439 LVIRNGNGSPK
-450 GVVFNAYYSIWYHEQ
+450 GINFVAYHHVSGYDNQFCAINTSDDTYDIYAYYSE
-465 HFCAIPTDGDNYD
+465 FTNM
-478 LYAYYGAHTGFVLA
+478 VMA
-492 EYQVSSG
+492 EYQASSD
-499 GVSLNLLDTP
+499 VNLTVLDRP
-509 EYLGGEKP
+509 EYVGEKP
-517 VADEIFDALNI
+517 VADHIYDAYTI
-528 SSFNNFSN
+528 RSFNSFSN

-546 QGQYDIEHLNE
+546 QGQYDIEHMNE

-569 RSSAPATIWH
+569 RSSAVATIWH
-579 ETVDDNAYRLA
+579 ETVDDQNYRLA
-590 TGYEDTNQELL
+590 TGGTDSGQQLL
-601 LTATSGL
+601 LSSGTGL
-608 HVKKL
+608 HIRRL
-613 TLDGGVTGNS
+613 TIDGGLGSGSNA

-653 GFGDGQTKDFIWWN
+653 GFGDLTTKDFIWWN

-686 GKGQKIVMN
+686 GRGQKIVMN

-712 YGLILRN
+712 YGLIFRN
-719 DGSSFHILTT
+719 DGVGFHILTT
-729 DLKDSFGSWNNRR
+729 DLGDSFGPWNTRR
-742 PFSYDFADGGLYL
+742 PFSYNFADGGLYL

-785 QSMDYLEFVHW
+785 QSMDYMELVHW
-796 GASNVGRNNVL
+796 GASNTGRNNVL

-814 FFAEFERKGDNTIQ
+814 FLAEFERLGDNTIK

-842 AITVNAPTDS
+842 AIIMNAETGDS
-852 ESVYVKGT
+852 SIYLLGT
-860 CNDVDN
+860 CADNNN

-883 KSNAAI
+883 ATNAAI
-889 YLTNNGEVSLA
+889 NITNVGDIALSPKGVEMTHVNNVRFYVHGERW
-900 PQNTAVVNV
+900 TASQSGGWG
-909 NRDRMHI
+909 D
-916 NGTQWVANQP
+916 QW
-926 HVWGNQWQTEAPIFV
+926 GLEAPIFV
-941 DFGTGIPNDT
+941 DHGYVGPDS
-951 YMPIIKARSQI
+951 YYPIIKGRSLI
-962 TGGYATKADFGI
+962 TNQGYTTAVDFGL
-974 YRHGA
+974 RR
-979 VDTWGDAVI
+979 VPNNWGQAVI
-988 RVGSAESGDSSH
+988 RVGSAEASPAAGH
-1000 PNAIYT
+1000 PQAVYEFHHDGT
-1006 FRANGDFKAPAGL
+1006 FYCPGNGNF
-1019 RAGVNLGV
+1019 
-1027 GTDPVLG
+1027 
-1034 GHSIAIGDNDTGL
+1034 ND
-1047 MWGGDGRINLLANGQ
+1047 
-1062 HIASWGVFH
+1062 V
-1071 QEHPGLWSVGAGFWT
+1071 
-1086 EVDKAIISHGH
+1086 
-1097 LIQAND
+1097 
-1103 SYSTY
+1103 
-1108 VRDIYIRSDIRVKK
+1108 YIRSDGR
-1122 DLVKFENASKTLSKI
+1122 LKI
-1137 NGYKYLQKRG
+1137 NV
-1147 TNEDGSERWE
+1147 EDYE
-1157 ENAGLIAQ
+1157 ENAVDKVNKLKVKTYDKVKSLNDREVIGHEIGIIAQ
-1165 EVQAIL
+1165 DLQEVL
-1171 PELVEGDPDSEN
+1171 PEAVK
-1183 LLRLNYNG
+1183 
-1191 VVGLNTAAINEH
+1191 TAKIGGFDNP
-1203 TEEIALL
+1203 EEILTISNSAVNALL
-1210 KEENN
+1210 IKAVQEMS
-1215 RLKEENKILH
+1215 EENKLLRE
-1225 DRLAAIEAKL
+1225 RLAAIEAKL
-1235 FG
+1235 G

>member
-11 VSGKKPTP
+11 VAGKKPTP

-136 DTINANKNAA
+136 DTINANKNVA

-186 KTETDR
+186 KAETDR

-230 TRDVEAKNSAIHSK
+230 TRDVEAKNTAIHSK

-268 SSDGKYIKKHVNTYT
+268 SADGKYIKKHVNTYT

-297 PSARNLDYFGA
+297 PNARNLDYFGA

-327 SGVNHARGFEFNY
+327 SGVNHARGFEFTY
-340 GSNPVPT
+340 GSNPHAT
-347 VKTYGYDELG
+347 VRTYGYDELG
-357 NLSYSH
+357 HLAYSY

-369 DKPTP
+369 DKPSP
-374 AEIGVYSKAEIDR
+374 SELNVYSKQEVDR
-387 LFQKT
+387 MFQKT
-392 LNFGIEGGWFKLGTL
+392 IDFGSESGWFKIATVYL
-407 TMPQQHGRTAK
+407 PQNYGRSAK

-427 NVGMN
+427 NVGQT
-432 GQANIIE
+432 GQCNIIE
-439 LVIRCGNNSPK
+439 LVLRTGNDSPK
-450 GVVFNAYYSIWYHEQ
+450 GINIVAYHHISGYDNQ
-465 HFCAIPTDGDNYD
+465 FCAINTSNDNYD
-478 LYAYYGAHTGFVLA
+478 IYAQYSQHTSLVLV
-492 EYQVSSG
+492 EYQASSD
-499 GVSLNLLDTP
+499 VNLTVLDRP
-509 EYLGGEKP
+509 EYVGEKP
-517 VADEIFDALNI
+517 VAEHIFDAYTI
-528 SSFNNFSN
+528 RSFNSFSN

-557 QPTNAKKMLRRF
+557 QQTNSKKMLRRF
-569 RSSAPATIWH
+569 RSCAPATIWH

-601 LTATSGL
+601 LSATSGL

-653 GFGDGQTKDFIWWN
+653 GFGDGTTKDFIWWN

-712 YGLILRN
+712 YGLIFRN
-719 DGSSFHILTT
+719 DGSDFHILTT
-729 DLKDSFGSWNNRR
+729 GLGDSFGPWNTRR
-742 PFSYDFADGGLYL
+742 PFSYNFADGGLYL

-785 QSMDYLEFVHW
+785 QSMDYMELVHW
-796 GASNVGRNNVL
+796 GASNTGRNNVL

-814 FFAEFERKGDNTIQ
+814 FLAEFERLGDNTIK

-842 AITVNAPTDS
+842 AIIMNAETGDS
-852 ESVYVKGT
+852 SIYLLGT
-860 CNDVDN
+860 CADNNN

-883 KSNAAI
+883 ATNAAI
-889 YLTNNGEVSLA
+889 NITNAGDIALSPKGVEM
-900 PQNTAVVNV
+900 T
-909 NRDRMHI
+909 HI
-916 NGTQWVANQP
+916 NNVRFYVHGERWTASQSGGWGDQW
-926 HVWGNQWQTEAPIFV
+926 GLEAPIFV
-941 DFGTGIPNDT
+941 DHGYVGPDS
-951 YMPIIKARSQI
+951 YYPIIKGRSLI
-962 TGGYATKADFGI
+962 TNQGYTTAVDFGM
-974 YRHGA
+974 RR
-979 VDTWGDAVI
+979 VPQNWGQAII
-988 RVGSAESGDSSH
+988 RVGSAENSPAAGH
-1000 PNAIYT
+1000 PQAVFEFHHDGT
-1006 FRANGDFKAPAGL
+1006 FYSPGNGNF
-1019 RAGVNLGV
+1019 
-1027 GTDPVLG
+1027 
-1034 GHSIAIGDNDTGL
+1034 ND
-1047 MWGGDGRINLLANGQ
+1047 
-1062 HIASWGVFH
+1062 V
-1071 QEHPGLWSVGAGFWT
+1071 
-1086 EVDKAIISHGH
+1086 
-1097 LIQAND
+1097 
-1103 SYSTY
+1103 
-1108 VRDIYIRSDIRVKK
+1108 YIRSDGR
-1122 DLVKFENASKTLSKI
+1122 LKI
-1137 NGYKYLQKRG
+1137 NV
-1147 TNEDGSERWE
+1147 EDYE
-1157 ENAGLIAQ
+1157 ENAVDKVNKLKVKTYDKVKSLNDREVIGHEIGIIAQ
-1165 EVQAIL
+1165 DLQEVL
-1171 PELVEGDPDSEN
+1171 PEAVK
-1183 LLRLNYNG
+1183 
-1191 VVGLNTAAINEH
+1191 TAKIGGFDNP
-1203 TEEIALL
+1203 EEILTISNSAVNALL
-1210 KEENN
+1210 IKAVQEMS
-1215 RLKEENKILH
+1215 EENKLLRE
-1225 DRLAAIEAKL
+1225 RLAAIEAKL
-1235 FG
+1235 G

>member
-11 VSGKKPTP
+11 VAGKKPTP

-89 TTDATIAANHAE
+89 TTDATIAANHVE

-121 NKAASDLAGVKAELS
+121 NKAASNLAGVKAELS

-172 ASNDKAI
+172 VSNHKAI

-186 KTETDR
+186 KAETDR
-192 TIAANKVYA
+192 TIAANKVYS

-230 TRDVEAKNSAIHSK
+230 TRDVEAKNTAIHSK

-268 SSDGKYIKKHVNTYT
+268 SADGKYIKKHVNTYT

-297 PSARNLDYFGA
+297 PNARNLDYFGA

-327 SGVNHARGFEFNY
+327 SGVNHARGFEFTY
-340 GSNPVPT
+340 GSNPVHT
-347 VKTYGYDELG
+347 VRTYGYDELG
-357 NLSYSH
+357 HLAYSH

-369 DKPTP
+369 DKPSP
-374 AEIGVYSKAEIDR
+374 SELNVYSKQEIDR
-387 LFQKT
+387 MFQKT
-392 LNFGIEGGWFKLGTL
+392 IDFGSESGWFKIATVYL
-407 TMPQQHGRTAK
+407 PQNYGRSAK

-427 NVGMN
+427 NVGQT
-432 GQANIIE
+432 GQCNIIE
-439 LVIRCGNNSPK
+439 LVLRTGNDSPK
-450 GVVFNAYYSIWYHEQ
+450 GINIVAYHHISGYDNQ
-465 HFCAIPTDGDNYD
+465 FCAINTSNDNYD
-478 LYAYYGAHTGFVLA
+478 IYAQYSQHTSLVLV
-492 EYQVSSG
+492 EYQASSD
-499 GVSLNLLDTP
+499 VNLTVLDRP
-509 EYLGGEKP
+509 EYVGEKP
-517 VADEIFDALNI
+517 VAEHIFDAYTI
-528 SSFNNFSN
+528 RSFNSFSN

-557 QPTNAKKMLRRF
+557 QQTNSKKMLRRF

-601 LTATSGL
+601 LTATTGL
-608 HVKKL
+608 HVKRL
-613 TLDGGVTGNS
+613 TLDGGAAGGNA

-653 GFGDGQTKDFIWWN
+653 GFGDLTTKDFIWWN
-667 DNGQNSINLIENG
+667 DNGQNSINLIEDG

-712 YGLILRN
+712 YGLIFRN
-719 DGSSFHILTT
+719 DGSDFHILTT
-729 DLKDSFGSWNNRR
+729 GLGDSFGPWNTRR
-742 PFSYDFADGGLYL
+742 PFSYNFADGGLYL
-755 GGTETA
+755 GGTETS

-785 QSMDYLEFVHW
+785 QSMDYMELVHW
-796 GASNVGRNNVL
+796 GASNTGRNNVL

-814 FFAEFERKGDNTIQ
+814 FFAEFERLGDNTIK

-842 AITVNAPTDS
+842 AIIMNAETGDS
-852 ESVYVKGT
+852 SIYLLGT
-860 CNDVDN
+860 CADNNN

-883 KSNAAI
+883 ATNAAI
-889 YLTNNGEVSLA
+889 NITNAGDIALSPKGVEMTHVNNVRFYVHGERW
-900 PQNTAVVNV
+900 TASQSGGWN
-909 NRDRMHI
+909 D
-916 NGTQWVANQP
+916 QW
-926 HVWGNQWQTEAPIFV
+926 GLEAPIFV
-941 DFGTGIPNDT
+941 DHGYVGPDS
-951 YMPIIKARSQI
+951 YYPILKGRSLI
-962 TGGYATKADFGI
+962 TNQGYTTAVDFGM
-974 YRHGA
+974 RR
-979 VDTWGDAVI
+979 VPQNWGQAII
-988 RVGSAESGDSSH
+988 RVGSAENSPAAGH
-1000 PNAIYT
+1000 PQAVFEFHHDGT
-1006 FRANGDFKAPAGL
+1006 FYSPGNGNF
-1019 RAGVNLGV
+1019 
-1027 GTDPVLG
+1027 
-1034 GHSIAIGDNDTGL
+1034 ND
-1047 MWGGDGRINLLANGQ
+1047 
-1062 HIASWGVFH
+1062 V
-1071 QEHPGLWSVGAGFWT
+1071 
-1086 EVDKAIISHGH
+1086 
-1097 LIQAND
+1097 
-1103 SYSTY
+1103 
-1108 VRDIYIRSDIRVKK
+1108 YIRSDGR
-1122 DLVKFENASKTLSKI
+1122 LKI
-1137 NGYKYLQKRG
+1137 NV
-1147 TNEDGSERWE
+1147 EDYE
-1157 ENAGLIAQ
+1157 ENAVDKVNKLKVKTYDKVKSLNDREVIGHEIGIIAQ
-1165 EVQAIL
+1165 DLQEVL
-1171 PELVEGDPDSEN
+1171 PEAVKTAKIG
-1183 LLRLNYNG
+1183 
-1191 VVGLNTAAINEH
+1191 GLDNP
-1203 TEEIALL
+1203 EEILTISNSAVNALL
-1210 KEENN
+1210 IKAVQEMS
-1215 RLKEENKILH
+1215 EENKLLRE
-1225 DRLAAIEAKL
+1225 RLAAIEAKL
-1235 FG
+1235 G

>member
-89 TTDATIAANHAE
+89 TTDSTIAANHAE

-186 KTETDR
+186 KSETDR
-192 TIAANKVYA
+192 TIAANKAYA

-230 TRDVEAKNSAIHSK
+230 TRDVEAKNTAIHSK

-297 PSARNLDYFGA
+297 PNARNLDYFGA

-327 SGVNHARGFEFNY
+327 SGVNHARGFEFTY
-340 GSNPVPT
+340 GSNPVHT
-347 VKTYGYDELG
+347 VRTYGYDELG
-357 NLSYSH
+357 HLAYSH

-369 DKPTP
+369 DKPSP
-374 AEIGVYSKAEIDR
+374 SELNVYSKQEVDR
-387 LFQKT
+387 MFQKT
-392 LNFGIEGGWFKLGTL
+392 INFGVETGWFKIATAFI
-407 TMPQQHGRTAK
+407 PQNDGRSLK
-418 IRLVGGNGY
+418 IRLIGGNGW
-427 NVGMN
+427 NVGQT
-432 GQANIIE
+432 GQCNIIE
-439 LVIRCGNNSPK
+439 LVIRTSNGSPK
-450 GVVFNAYYSIWYHEQ
+450 GINFVAYHHVSGYENQ
-465 HFCAIPTDGDNYD
+465 FCAINTGDDTYD
-478 LYAYYGAHTGFVLA
+478 IYAYYYEFTNMVMA
-492 EYQVSSG
+492 EYQASSD
-499 GVSLNLLDTP
+499 VNLTVFDRP
-509 EYLGGEKP
+509 EYVGEKP
-517 VADEIFDALNI
+517 VADHIYDAYTI
-528 SSFNNFSN
+528 HSFNSFSN

-546 QGQYDIEHLNE
+546 QGQYDIEHMNE

-569 RSSAPATIWH
+569 RSSASATIWH
-579 ETVDDNAYRLA
+579 ETVDDQNYRLA
-590 TGYEDTNQELL
+590 TGGTDSGPQLL
-601 LTATSGL
+601 LSSGTGL
-608 HVKKL
+608 HIRRL
-613 TLDGGVTGNS
+613 TIDGGLGSGSNA

-653 GFGDGQTKDFIWWN
+653 GFGDLTTKDFIWWN

-712 YGLILRN
+712 YGLMLRN

-729 DLKDSFGSWNNRR
+729 DLKDSFGNWNNRR
-742 PFSYDFADGGLYL
+742 PFSYDFAEGGLDL
-755 GGTETA
+755 GGTATA
-761 RCLHLGIDGSTR
+761 RCLHLGVDGSTR
-773 LEDNLFFKAGSR
+773 IEDNLVFRAGSR
-785 QSMDYLEFVHW
+785 QSMDYIELIHW
-796 GASNVGRNNVL
+796 GASNTARDNVL
-807 SLRDSKG
+807 SMKDSKG
-814 FFAEFERKGDNTIQ
+814 FLAEFERVGGTNGVKTRFFGETFTDGTLYLNQMNNSSERFSINNWGNSEVGRAAVMEIGDSKGYHFYTERRTDNSLMFDVAGAFTVHGPSGITIKNSDGARHIWFRDNSDTEKAVIWATDEGILHIRNNHGGPFSHHFKGAMIQ
-828 NTFFGKLKVNRGSD
+828 LEGRVPYAADQGLLRGEVSGGAYIAWRDRPAGLLVDCQQSVDSAHAVWKAVDWGRQYIAAMDVHCPGDGNNTAAAVLHVQAADYQFHASGEFHASGNGNFNDVYIRSDRRLKDNIEDYTGNALSLIGKLKVKTYD
-842 AITVNAPTDS
+842 K
-852 ESVYVKGT
+852 VKSLK
-860 CNDVDN
+860 DREI
-866 WYIGKGGADNGL
+866 IGHE
-878 AFYSY
+878 
-883 KSNAAI
+883 I
-889 YLTNNGEVSLA
+889 
-900 PQNTAVVNV
+900 
-909 NRDRMHI
+909 
-916 NGTQWVANQP
+916 
-926 HVWGNQWQTEAPIFV
+926 
-941 DFGTGIPNDT
+941 GI
-951 YMPIIKARSQI
+951 
-962 TGGYATKADFGI
+962 
-974 YRHGA
+974 
-979 VDTWGDAVI
+979 
-988 RVGSAESGDSSH
+988 
-1000 PNAIYT
+1000 
-1006 FRANGDFKAPAGL
+1006 
-1019 RAGVNLGV
+1019 
-1027 GTDPVLG
+1027 
-1034 GHSIAIGDNDTGL
+1034 
-1047 MWGGDGRINLLANGQ
+1047 
-1062 HIASWGVFH
+1062 
-1071 QEHPGLWSVGAGFWT
+1071 
-1086 EVDKAIISHGH
+1086 
-1097 LIQAND
+1097 
-1103 SYSTY
+1103 
-1108 VRDIYIRSDIRVKK
+1108 
-1122 DLVKFENASKTLSKI
+1122 
-1137 NGYKYLQKRG
+1137 
-1147 TNEDGSERWE
+1147 
-1157 ENAGLIAQ
+1157 IAQ
-1165 EVQAIL
+1165 DLQEIL
-1171 PELVEGDPDSEN
+1171 PEAVKSSKVGNLDNPDDVLTISN
-1183 LLRLNYNG
+1183 SAVN
-1191 VVGLNTAAINEH
+1191 
-1203 TEEIALL
+1203 ALL
-1210 KEENN
+1210 IKAVQEMS
-1215 RLKEENKILH
+1215 EENKILRE
-1225 DRLAAIEAKL
+1225 RLAAIEAKL
-1235 FG
+1235 G

>member
-186 KTETDR
+186 KAETDR
-192 TIAANKVYA
+192 TIAANKAYA

-230 TRDVEAKNSAIHSK
+230 TRDVEAKNTAIHSK

-297 PSARNLDYFGA
+297 PNARNLDYFGA

-315 GHIAMILHVPHP
+315 GHLALALHVPHP
-327 SGVNHARGFEFNY
+327 SGINHARGFDFTY
-340 GSNPVPT
+340 GSNVVPT

-357 NLSYSH
+357 HLAYSH

-374 AEIGVYSKAEIDR
+374 AEIGAYSKAEIDR
-387 LFQKT
+387 MFQKT
-392 LNFGIEGGWFKLGTL
+392 IDFGSESGWFKIATVYL
-407 TMPQQHGRTAK
+407 PQNYGRSAK
-418 IRLVGGNGY
+418 IRLVGGNGW
-427 NVGMN
+427 NVGQT
-432 GQANIIE
+432 GQCNIIE
-439 LVIRCGNNSPK
+439 LVLRTGNNSPK
-450 GVVFNAYYSIWYHEQ
+450 GINIVAYHHISGYDNLFCAINTSNDNYDIYAYYSQ
-465 HFCAIPTDGDNYD
+465 HTS
-478 LYAYYGAHTGFVLA
+478 LVLV
-492 EYQVSSG
+492 EYQASSD
-499 GVSLNLLDTP
+499 VNLTVLDRP
-509 EYLGGEKP
+509 EYVGEKP
-517 VADEIFDALNI
+517 VAEHIFDAYTI
-528 SSFNNFSN
+528 RSFNSFSN

-557 QPTNAKKMLRRF
+557 QQTNSKKMLRRF

-579 ETVDDNAYRLA
+579 ETVDDNQYRLA

-667 DNGQNSINLIENG
+667 DNGQNSINLVENG
-680 ELHITG
+680 ELQISG
-686 GKGQKIVMN
+686 GKGQKIVMY

-719 DGSSFHILTT
+719 DGTSFHLLTT
-729 DLKDSFGSWNNRR
+729 DLKDSFGTWNNRR
-742 PFSYDFADGGLYL
+742 PFSYDFATGGLDL
-755 GGTETA
+755 GGTDTA

-773 LEDNLFFKAGSR
+773 IEDNLVFRAGSR

-796 GASNVGRNNVL
+796 GASNTGRNNVL

-814 FFAEFERKGDNTIQ
+814 FLAEFERKGDNTIQ
-828 NTFFGKLKVNRGSD
+828 NTFFGRFKVNRGSD

-866 WYIGKGGADNGL
+866 WYIGKGGADNAL

-889 YLTNNGEVSLA
+889 YLTNNGEVLLA
-900 PQNTAVVNV
+900 PQNTAIVNV
-909 NRDRMHI
+909 NRDRIHI

-926 HVWGNQWQTEAPIFV
+926 HGWGNQWLSEAPIFV
-941 DFGTGIPNDT
+941 DFGTGVPNDT

-974 YRHGA
+974 YRHGT
-979 VDTWGDAVI
+979 DTWGDAVI

-1000 PNAIYT
+1000 PNAR
-1006 FRANGDFKAPAGL
+1006 FMFQANGDFRAPAGL

-1027 GTDPVLG
+1027 GTDPVWG
-1034 GHSIAIGDNDTGL
+1034 DPSIAIGDNDTGL
-1047 MWGGDGRINLLANGQ
+1047 RWGGDGRINMFANGQ
-1062 HIASWGVFH
+1062 HIASWGTMY
-1071 QEHPGLWSVGAGFWT
+1071 QEHSGLWGSHGGLWT

-1097 LIQAND
+1097 LVQAND
-1103 SYSTY
+1103 NYSTY

-1191 VVGLNTAAINEH
+1191 VIGLNTAAINEH

-1210 KEENN
+1210 KEEN
-1215 RLKEENKILH
+1215 KILH

>member
-89 TTDATIAANHAE
+89 TTDSTIANNHAE

-172 ASNDKAI
+172 VSNDKAI

-186 KTETDR
+186 KAETDR
-192 TIAANKVYA
+192 TIAANKIYA
-201 ENQLTD
+201 ENQLTATRD
-207 TYNNLTGVIA
+207 SLNSVIA

-268 SSDGKYIKKHVNTYT
+268 SADGKYIKKHVNTYT

-297 PSARNLDYFGA
+297 PNARNLDYFGA

-327 SGVNHARGFEFNY
+327 SGVNHARGFEFTY
-340 GSNPVPT
+340 GSNPVHT
-347 VKTYGYDELG
+347 VRTYGYDELG
-357 NLSYSH
+357 HLAYSH

-369 DKPTP
+369 DKPSP
-374 AEIGVYSKAEIDR
+374 SELNVYSKQEIDR
-387 LFQKT
+387 MFQKT
-392 LNFGIEGGWFKLGTL
+392 IDFGSESGWFKIATVYL
-407 TMPQQHGRTAK
+407 PQNYGRSAK

-427 NVGMN
+427 NVGQT
-432 GQANIIE
+432 GQCNIIE
-439 LVIRCGNNSPK
+439 LVLRTGNDSPK
-450 GVVFNAYYSIWYHEQ
+450 GINIVAYHHISGYDNLFCAINTSNDNYDVYAYYSQ
-465 HFCAIPTDGDNYD
+465 HTS
-478 LYAYYGAHTGFVLA
+478 LVLV
-492 EYQVSSG
+492 EYQASSD
-499 GVSLNLLDTP
+499 VNLTVLDRP
-509 EYLGGEKP
+509 EYVGEKP
-517 VADEIFDALNI
+517 VAEHIFDAYTI
-528 SSFNNFSN
+528 RSFNSFSN

-546 QGQYDIEHLNE
+546 QGQYDIEHMNE

-569 RSSAPATIWH
+569 RSSAVATIWH
-579 ETVDDNAYRLA
+579 ETVDDQNYRLA
-590 TGYEDTNQELL
+590 TGGTDSGQQLL
-601 LTATSGL
+601 LSSGTGL
-608 HVKKL
+608 HIRRL
-613 TLDGGVTGNS
+613 TIDGGLGSGSNA

-653 GFGDGQTKDFIWWN
+653 GFGDLTTKDFIWWN
-667 DNGQNSINLIENG
+667 DNGQNSINLIEDG

-712 YGLILRN
+712 YGLIFRN
-719 DGSSFHILTT
+719 DGSDFHILTT
-729 DLKDSFGSWNNRR
+729 GLGDSFGPWNTRR
-742 PFSYDFADGGLYL
+742 PFSYNFADGGLDL

-785 QSMDYLEFVHW
+785 QSMDYMELVHW
-796 GASNVGRNNVL
+796 GASNTGRNNVL

-814 FFAEFERKGDNTIQ
+814 FLAEFERLGDNTIK

-842 AITVNAPTDS
+842 AIIMNAETGDS
-852 ESVYVKGT
+852 SIYLLGT
-860 CNDVDN
+860 CADNNN

-883 KSNAAI
+883 ATNAAVNI
-889 YLTNNGEVSLA
+889 TNAGDIALSPKGVEMTHVNNVRFYVHGERW
-900 PQNTAVVNV
+900 TASQSGGWN
-909 NRDRMHI
+909 D
-916 NGTQWVANQP
+916 QW
-926 HVWGNQWQTEAPIFV
+926 GLEAPIFV
-941 DFGTGIPNDT
+941 DHGYVGPDS
-951 YMPIIKARSQI
+951 YYPIIKGRSLI
-962 TGGYATKADFGI
+962 TNQGYTTAVDFGL
-974 YRHGA
+974 RR
-979 VDTWGDAVI
+979 VPQNWGQAII
-988 RVGSAESGDSSH
+988 RVGSAENSPAAGH
-1000 PNAIYT
+1000 PQAVFEFHHDGT
-1006 FRANGDFKAPAGL
+1006 FYSPGNGNF
-1019 RAGVNLGV
+1019 
-1027 GTDPVLG
+1027 
-1034 GHSIAIGDNDTGL
+1034 ND
-1047 MWGGDGRINLLANGQ
+1047 
-1062 HIASWGVFH
+1062 V
-1071 QEHPGLWSVGAGFWT
+1071 
-1086 EVDKAIISHGH
+1086 
-1097 LIQAND
+1097 
-1103 SYSTY
+1103 
-1108 VRDIYIRSDIRVKK
+1108 YIRSDRR
-1122 DLVKFENASKTLSKI
+1122 LKI
-1137 NGYKYLQKRG
+1137 NV
-1147 TNEDGSERWE
+1147 EDYE
-1157 ENAGLIAQ
+1157 ENAVDKVNKLKVKTYDKVKSLNDREVIGHEIGIIAQ
-1165 EVQAIL
+1165 DLQEVL
-1171 PELVEGDPDSEN
+1171 PEAVKTAKIG
-1183 LLRLNYNG
+1183 
-1191 VVGLNTAAINEH
+1191 GLDNP
-1203 TEEIALL
+1203 EEILTISNSAVNALL
-1210 KEENN
+1210 IKAIQEMS
-1215 RLKEENKILH
+1215 EENKILRE
-1225 DRLAAIEAKL
+1225 RLAAIEAKL
-1235 FG
+1235 G

>member
-1 MQSIQFKRTN
+1 MQSIQFKRTS

-19 EQLQVGEVAINLKD
+19 EQLQVGELALQLAD
-33 HVIFTKDRDHEVVQI
+33 HVIYTKDRDHEVVQI

-83 VDEIKQ
+83 VDEIKR
-89 TTDATIAANHAE
+89 TTDSTIANNHAE
-101 INNKVDVIKRETDA
+101 INNKVDTIKRETDA

-121 NKAASDLAGVKAELS
+121 NKAASDLAGVKSELS
-136 DTINANKNAA
+136 DTITANKNAA

-186 KTETDR
+186 KAETDR
-192 TIAANKVYA
+192 TIADNKTYA
-201 ENQLTD
+201 ENQLTATRD
-207 TYNNLTGVIA
+207 SLNSVIA

-308 FRMNDLA
+308 FRTNDLA
-315 GHIAMILHVPHP
+315 DHIAMILHVPHP
-327 SGVNHARGFEFNY
+327 SGVNHARGFEFTY
-340 GSNPVPT
+340 GSNPHAT
-347 VKTYGYDELG
+347 VRTYGYDELG

-374 AEIGVYSKAEIDR
+374 AEIGAYSKAEIDR

-418 IRLVGGNGY
+418 VRLVGGNGY
-427 NVGMN
+427 NVGQN
-432 GQANIIE
+432 GQANVIE

-450 GVVFNAYYSIWYHEQ
+450 GVVFNAYYTIWYYEQ

-536 RGTLNFAGNH
+536 RGTLNFGGNH

-557 QPTNAKKMLRRF
+557 QQTNAKKMLRRF

-579 ETVDDNAYRLA
+579 ETVDDQSYRLA
-590 TGYEDTNQELL
+590 TGYEDVNQQLL
-601 LTATSGL
+601 LSASSGL
-608 HVKKL
+608 HIRRM
-613 TLDGGVTGNS
+613 TIDGGLGGNS
-623 GIDIRRGPNESSH
+623 AIDFRRGPNESCH
-636 FNFMDYRTGQDV
+636 LNFFDYRTGTDV

-712 YGLILRN
+712 YGLMFRN
-719 DGSSFHILTT
+719 DGTSFHILST
-729 DLKDSFGSWNNRR
+729 DHGDSFGGWNSRR
-742 PFSYDFADGGLYL
+742 PFSYDFAGGGLDL
-755 GGTETA
+755 GGTATA

-773 LEDNLFFKAGSR
+773 IEDNLVFRAGSR
-785 QSMDYLEFVHW
+785 QSMDYIELIHW
-796 GASNVGRNNVL
+796 GSSNTGRNNVL
-807 SLRDSKG
+807 SMKDSKG
-814 FFAEFERKGDNTIQ
+814 FLAEFERVGGTNGVKTRFFGETFTDGTLYLNQMNNSSERFSINNWGNSEVGRAAVMEVGDSKGYHFYAERRTDNSLLFDVAGNIRVHGRDGVVIQ
-828 NTFFGKLKVNRGSD
+828 NSD
-842 AITVNAPTDS
+842 GARHIWFRDNS
-852 ESVYVKGT
+852 ESEKGVIWAT
-860 CNDVDN
+860 DE
-866 WYIGKGGADNGL
+866 GM
-878 AFYSY
+878 
-883 KSNAAI
+883 
-889 YLTNNGEVSLA
+889 
-900 PQNTAVVNV
+900 
-909 NRDRMHI
+909 MHI
-916 NGTQWVANQP
+916 RNNYGGQYTHHFQ
-926 HVWGNQWQTEAPIFV
+926 G
-941 DFGTGIPNDT
+941 G
-951 YMPIIKARSQI
+951 MIKLEGRVPYNSEQ
-962 TGGYATKADFGI
+962 
-974 YRHGA
+974 
-979 VDTWGDAVI
+979 AVI
-988 RVGSAESGDSSH
+988 RGDISGGAWVDWRARPAGLLVDCQNSRAEAYNIWKATHWGVDHLAAMGVHAGGGNAHVVLHVGGSDYSFA
-1000 PNAIYT
+1000 N
-1006 FRANGDFKAPAGL
+1006 NGDFTAG
-1019 RAGVNLGV
+1019 AAVYCN
-1027 GTDPVLG
+1027 
-1034 GHSIAIGDNDTGL
+1034 
-1047 MWGGDGRINLLANGQ
+1047 
-1062 HIASWGVFH
+1062 
-1071 QEHPGLWSVGAGFWT
+1071 
-1086 EVDKAIISHGH
+1086 
-1097 LIQAND
+1097 
-1103 SYSTY
+1103 
-1108 VRDIYIRSDIRVKK
+1108 DIYIRSDRR
-1122 DLVKFENASKTLSKI
+1122 LKI
-1137 NGYKYLQKRG
+1137 NV
-1147 TNEDGSERWE
+1147 EDYE
-1157 ENAGLIAQ
+1157 ENAVDKVNKLKVKTYDKVKSLSDREVIAHEIGIIAQ
-1165 EVQAIL
+1165 DLQEIL
-1171 PELVEGDPDSEN
+1171 PEAVSTSN
-1183 LLRLNYNG
+1183 
-1191 VVGLNTAAINEH
+1191 VGSLDNP
-1203 TEEIALL
+1203 EEILTISNSAVNALL
-1210 KEENN
+1210 IKAVQEISE
-1215 RLKEENKILH
+1215 
-1225 DRLAAIEAKL
+1225 RLAAIEAKL
-1235 FG
+1235 G